1 MANITLD
8 ARQQQKHDTSTNF
21 NNANKLY
28 LEGEFLVETD
38 TGKVKIGDGTLGYKS
53 LPYTIGTR
61 VPEGAKFTD
70 TTYTA
75 GTGLSLNGTSFS
87 ISNSG
92 VTAGSYGPSQDSS
105 VGFGDS
111 IDVPYIS
118 VNSRGQ
124 ITSAD
129 SRSITLPAEPTPAS
143 IGAANKIHTH
153 PTRDVFKNATDNW
166 AGSVSAIDV
175 PKINSIRSPK
185 SAFLPANCITVE
197 YSSNGGSTWS
207 DYGLTDVQKQDLF
220 ALSTSSNIKLSK
232 SSPVST
238 NDCVRITIE
247 PLDRYVSFDQLYVW
261 FSTGSHTCAL
271 DLERSTIGA
280 KDTFSFI
287 RKDVP
292 LGGWSGPNV
301 INFPYGTFGG
311 GTSQTNNA
319 YKYRITFKTIKLG
332 SSTQSPTISD
342 IRFYGENAWIIPNDM
357 VKNDYPFSWDRDMNV
372 NFPKQL
378 KEQGK
383 RVYSENNK
391 PTPDAIGAEPAF
403 TKNTAF
409 NKNFGTT
416 AGTVCQGNDSRL
428 SNARPASDVSAWAKE
443 PNKPTY
449 TPTEVGVIGTAPT
462 SGQVA
467 VFDGTTGK
475 IKSTGFT
482 IASSVPSGAKFTDT
496 TYSAATSTVLGLVK
510 VGYTE
515 SGKNYPVELDADD
528 KMFVN
533 VPWTDTTYSVA
544 TVSEDGLMPKIPSSS
559 AQYLNGMGQWSTP
572 PDTKYTNFVGSGS
585 EAKSG
590 LVPSPGT
597 TAGTTKYLREDGTW
611 SVPPDTTYI
620 AGRAIEISQGA
631 ISVTSSGV
639 SSGAYGLTDSTSVNI
654 GTSFTVPGFVVD
666 QCGRLTQAY
675 SRTVTVNA
683 PNMTGA
689 TTSAAGTAGLVPT
702 PTAGKPTR
710 YLCST
715 GEWSIPTGTIY
726 NGSTTI
732 SVKPSTTDGEYN
744 IYLAALFPGTT
755 SQSVGPSASG
765 TINFGS
771 AFNVPYITI
780 DQYGRI
786 TALANRSMILSGA
799 LASSSAP
806 GLCPKLDSGHPSYYL
821 NANGTWSLPRGRVY
835 GVKGEA
841 ETDYREGQVNITA
854 ANVGAL
860 ALTGGTVSGST
871 TFSNNVT
878 INGELNYDG
887 GFY

>member
-1 MANITLD
+1 MANTTLN

-129 SRSITLPAEPTPAS
+129 SRSITLPSEPTP
-143 IGAANKIHTH
+143 
-153 PTRDVFKNATDNW
+153 
-166 AGSVSAIDV
+166 
-175 PKINSIRSPK
+175 
-185 SAFLPANCITVE
+185 
-197 YSSNGGSTWS
+197 
-207 DYGLTDVQKQDLF
+207 
-220 ALSTSSNIKLSK
+220 TS
-232 SSPVST
+232 
-238 NDCVRITIE
+238 
-247 PLDRYVSFDQLYVW
+247 
-261 FSTGSHTCAL
+261 
-271 DLERSTIGA
+271 
-280 KDTFSFI
+280 
-287 RKDVP
+287 
-292 LGGWSGPNV
+292 
-301 INFPYGTFGG
+301 
-311 GTSQTNNA
+311 
-319 YKYRITFKTIKLG
+319 
-332 SSTQSPTISD
+332 
-342 IRFYGENAWIIPNDM
+342 
-357 VKNDYPFSWDRDMNV
+357 
-372 NFPKQL
+372 
-378 KEQGK
+378 
-383 RVYSENNK
+383 
-391 PTPDAIGAEPAF
+391 IGAEPAF
-403 TKNTAF
+403 AKNTAF
-409 NKNFGTT
+409 NKNFGSA

-467 VFDGTTGK
+467 VFNGTTGK

-496 TYSAATSTVLGLVK
+496 TYSAATSTALGLVK

-515 SGKNYPVELDADD
+515 SGRNYPVELDADD

-533 VPWTDTTYSVA
+533 VPWTDTNTTYSQATSSTLGLIKIGYTESGKNYPIELNTSGQAYVNVPWEDTTYSVFTGA
-544 TVSEDGLMPKIPSSS
+544 TTTAAG
-559 AQYLNGMGQWSTP
+559 T
-572 PDTKYTNFVGSGS
+572 
-585 EAKSG
+585 SG
-590 LVPSPGT
+590 LVPAP
-597 TAGTTKYLREDGTW
+597 
-611 SVPPDTTYI
+611 
-620 AGRAIEISQGA
+620 
-631 ISVTSSGV
+631 TSGQS
-639 SSGAYGLTDSTSVNI
+639 
-654 GTSFTVPGFVVD
+654 
-666 QCGRLTQAY
+666 
-675 SRTVTVNA
+675 
-683 PNMTGA
+683 
-689 TTSAAGTAGLVPT
+689 
-702 PTAGKPTR
+702 TR

-726 NGSTTI
+726 NGSTAI

-744 IYLAALFPGTT
+744 IYLVALFPGTT

-771 AFNVPYITI
+771 AFNVPHITI

-799 LASSSAP
+799 LVSSSAP

-821 NANGTWSLPRGRVY
+821 NANGTWSAPRGRVY
-835 GVKGEA
+835 GVKGNA
-841 ETDYREGQVNITA
+841 ETAYREGQVNITA

-860 ALTGGTVSGST
+860 PITGGTVSGAT
-871 TFSNNVT
+871 TFSDTVT
-878 INGELNYDG
+878 LSTAGSITYDDGFYDG
-887 GFY
+887 

>member
-129 SRSITLPAEPTPAS
+129 SRSITLPSEPTP
-143 IGAANKIHTH
+143 
-153 PTRDVFKNATDNW
+153 
-166 AGSVSAIDV
+166 
-175 PKINSIRSPK
+175 
-185 SAFLPANCITVE
+185 
-197 YSSNGGSTWS
+197 
-207 DYGLTDVQKQDLF
+207 
-220 ALSTSSNIKLSK
+220 TS
-232 SSPVST
+232 
-238 NDCVRITIE
+238 
-247 PLDRYVSFDQLYVW
+247 
-261 FSTGSHTCAL
+261 
-271 DLERSTIGA
+271 
-280 KDTFSFI
+280 
-287 RKDVP
+287 
-292 LGGWSGPNV
+292 
-301 INFPYGTFGG
+301 
-311 GTSQTNNA
+311 
-319 YKYRITFKTIKLG
+319 
-332 SSTQSPTISD
+332 
-342 IRFYGENAWIIPNDM
+342 
-357 VKNDYPFSWDRDMNV
+357 
-372 NFPKQL
+372 
-378 KEQGK
+378 
-383 RVYSENNK
+383 
-391 PTPDAIGAEPAF
+391 IGAEPAF
-403 TKNTAF
+403 AKNTAF
-409 NKNFGTT
+409 NKNFGSA

-533 VPWTDTTYSVA
+533 VPWTDTDTTYSQATSSTLGLIKIGYTESGKNYPVELNTSGQAFVNVPWTDTTYSV
-544 TVSEDGLMPKIPSSS
+544 
-559 AQYLNGMGQWSTP
+559 
-572 PDTKYTNFVGSGS
+572 F
-585 EAKSG
+585 
-590 LVPSPGT
+590 
-597 TAGTTKYLREDGTW
+597 
-611 SVPPDTTYI
+611 
-620 AGRAIEISQGA
+620 
-631 ISVTSSGV
+631 
-639 SSGAYGLTDSTSVNI
+639 
-654 GTSFTVPGFVVD
+654 
-666 QCGRLTQAY
+666 
-675 SRTVTVNA
+675 
-683 PNMTGA
+683 TGA
-689 TTSAAGTAGLVPT
+689 TTTAAGTTGLVPA
-702 PTAGKPTR
+702 PTTGQSTR
-710 YLCST
+710 YLCSN
-715 GEWSIPTGTIY
+715 GEWSVPQGSIY
-726 NGSTTI
+726 NGSTAI

-744 IYLAALFPGTT
+744 IYLVALFPGTT

-821 NANGTWSLPRGRVY
+821 NANGTWSAPRGKVY
-835 GVKGEA
+835 GVKGNA
-841 ETDYREGQVNITA
+841 ETAYREGQVNITA

-860 ALTGGTVSGST
+860 PITGGTVSGAT
-871 TFSNNVT
+871 TFSDTVT
-878 INGELNYDG
+878 LSTAGSITYDDGFYDG
-887 GFY
+887 

>member
-75 GTGLSLNGTSFS
+75 GAGLSLNGTSFS

-129 SRSITLPAEPTPAS
+129 SRSITLPS
-143 IGAANKIHTH
+143 
-153 PTRDVFKNATDNW
+153 
-166 AGSVSAIDV
+166 
-175 PKINSIRSPK
+175 
-185 SAFLPANCITVE
+185 
-197 YSSNGGSTWS
+197 
-207 DYGLTDVQKQDLF
+207 
-220 ALSTSSNIKLSK
+220 
-232 SSPVST
+232 
-238 NDCVRITIE
+238 
-247 PLDRYVSFDQLYVW
+247 
-261 FSTGSHTCAL
+261 
-271 DLERSTIGA
+271 
-280 KDTFSFI
+280 
-287 RKDVP
+287 
-292 LGGWSGPNV
+292 
-301 INFPYGTFGG
+301 
-311 GTSQTNNA
+311 
-319 YKYRITFKTIKLG
+319 
-332 SSTQSPTISD
+332 
-342 IRFYGENAWIIPNDM
+342 
-357 VKNDYPFSWDRDMNV
+357 
-372 NFPKQL
+372 
-378 KEQGK
+378 
-383 RVYSENNK
+383 K
-391 PTPDAIGAEPAF
+391 PTPTSIGAEPAF
-403 TKNTAF
+403 AKNTAF
-409 NKNFGTT
+409 NKNFGSA

-428 SNARPASDVSAWAKE
+428 SNARPASDVSAWAKK

-515 SGKNYPVELDADD
+515 SGRNYPVELDADD

-533 VPWTDTTYSVA
+533 VPWTDTNTTYSQATSSTLGLIKIGYTESGKNYPIELNTSGQAYVNVPWKDTTYSVFTGA
-544 TVSEDGLMPKIPSSS
+544 TTTAAG
-559 AQYLNGMGQWSTP
+559 T
-572 PDTKYTNFVGSGS
+572 
-585 EAKSG
+585 SG
-590 LVPSPGT
+590 LVPAP
-597 TAGTTKYLREDGTW
+597 
-611 SVPPDTTYI
+611 
-620 AGRAIEISQGA
+620 
-631 ISVTSSGV
+631 TSGQS
-639 SSGAYGLTDSTSVNI
+639 
-654 GTSFTVPGFVVD
+654 
-666 QCGRLTQAY
+666 
-675 SRTVTVNA
+675 
-683 PNMTGA
+683 
-689 TTSAAGTAGLVPT
+689 
-702 PTAGKPTR
+702 TR
-710 YLCST
+710 YLCSD
-715 GEWSIPTGTIY
+715 GEWSIPTGSIY
-726 NGSTTI
+726 KGSTAI

-744 IYLAALFPGTT
+744 IYLVALFPGTT

-821 NANGTWSLPRGRVY
+821 NANGTWSAPRGRVY
-835 GVKGEA
+835 GVKGNA
-841 ETDYREGQVNITA
+841 ETAYREGQVNITA

-860 ALTGGTVSGST
+860 PITGGTVSGAT
-871 TFSNNVT
+871 TFSDTVT
-878 INGELNYDG
+878 LSTAGSITYDDGFYDG
-887 GFY
+887 

>member
-1 MANITLD
+1 MANITLN

-129 SRSITLPAEPTPAS
+129 SRSITLPSEPTP
-143 IGAANKIHTH
+143 
-153 PTRDVFKNATDNW
+153 
-166 AGSVSAIDV
+166 
-175 PKINSIRSPK
+175 
-185 SAFLPANCITVE
+185 
-197 YSSNGGSTWS
+197 
-207 DYGLTDVQKQDLF
+207 
-220 ALSTSSNIKLSK
+220 TS
-232 SSPVST
+232 
-238 NDCVRITIE
+238 
-247 PLDRYVSFDQLYVW
+247 
-261 FSTGSHTCAL
+261 
-271 DLERSTIGA
+271 
-280 KDTFSFI
+280 
-287 RKDVP
+287 
-292 LGGWSGPNV
+292 
-301 INFPYGTFGG
+301 
-311 GTSQTNNA
+311 
-319 YKYRITFKTIKLG
+319 
-332 SSTQSPTISD
+332 
-342 IRFYGENAWIIPNDM
+342 
-357 VKNDYPFSWDRDMNV
+357 
-372 NFPKQL
+372 
-378 KEQGK
+378 
-383 RVYSENNK
+383 
-391 PTPDAIGAEPAF
+391 IGAEPAF
-403 TKNTAF
+403 AKNTAF
-409 NKNFGTT
+409 NKNFGSA

-496 TYSAATSTVLGLVK
+496 TYSAATSTALGLVK

-515 SGKNYPVELDADD
+515 SGRNYPVELDADD

-533 VPWTDTTYSVA
+533 VPWTDTNTIYSQATSSTLGLIKIGYTESGKNYPIELNTSGQAFVNVPWTDTTYSVA
-544 TVSEDGLMPKIPSSS
+544 TTSANGLMSSDDKTKLDGIADNANNYSLPVATSSVRGGIKIGYTESGKNYPVELSNEQAYVNVPWEDTTYSVFT
-559 AQYLNGMGQWSTP
+559 GST
-572 PDTKYTNFVGSGS
+572 TTAAGT
-585 EAKSG
+585 SG
-590 LVPSPGT
+590 LVPAP
-597 TAGTTKYLREDGTW
+597 
-611 SVPPDTTYI
+611 
-620 AGRAIEISQGA
+620 
-631 ISVTSSGV
+631 TSGQS
-639 SSGAYGLTDSTSVNI
+639 
-654 GTSFTVPGFVVD
+654 
-666 QCGRLTQAY
+666 
-675 SRTVTVNA
+675 
-683 PNMTGA
+683 
-689 TTSAAGTAGLVPT
+689 
-702 PTAGKPTR
+702 TR
-710 YLCST
+710 YLCSD
-715 GEWSIPTGTIY
+715 GEWSIPTGSIY
-726 NGSTTI
+726 KGSTAI
-732 SVKPSTTDGEYN
+732 SVKPSTFDGEYN
-744 IYLAALFPGTT
+744 IYLVALFPGTT
-755 SQSVGPSASG
+755 SQSVGPSASA
-765 TINFGS
+765 TINFGTS
-771 AFNVPYITI
+771 FNVPYITI

-786 TALANRSMILSGA
+786 TALANRSILLSGA

-806 GLCPKLDSGHPSYYL
+806 GLCPKLDSSHPSYYL
-821 NANGTWSLPRGRVY
+821 NANGNWSLPRGRVY

-854 ANVGAL
+854 ANIGAL
-860 ALTGGTVSGST
+860 SLSSGGTVAGAT
-871 TFSNNVT
+871 TFSSDVT
-878 INGELNYDG
+878 ISGELNYDG

>member
-92 VTAGSYGPSQDSS
+92 VTTGSYGPSQDSS

-129 SRSITLPAEPTPAS
+129 SRSITLPSEPTP
-143 IGAANKIHTH
+143 
-153 PTRDVFKNATDNW
+153 
-166 AGSVSAIDV
+166 
-175 PKINSIRSPK
+175 
-185 SAFLPANCITVE
+185 
-197 YSSNGGSTWS
+197 
-207 DYGLTDVQKQDLF
+207 
-220 ALSTSSNIKLSK
+220 TS
-232 SSPVST
+232 
-238 NDCVRITIE
+238 
-247 PLDRYVSFDQLYVW
+247 
-261 FSTGSHTCAL
+261 
-271 DLERSTIGA
+271 
-280 KDTFSFI
+280 
-287 RKDVP
+287 
-292 LGGWSGPNV
+292 
-301 INFPYGTFGG
+301 
-311 GTSQTNNA
+311 
-319 YKYRITFKTIKLG
+319 
-332 SSTQSPTISD
+332 
-342 IRFYGENAWIIPNDM
+342 
-357 VKNDYPFSWDRDMNV
+357 
-372 NFPKQL
+372 
-378 KEQGK
+378 
-383 RVYSENNK
+383 
-391 PTPDAIGAEPAF
+391 IGAEPAF
-403 TKNTAF
+403 AKNTAF
-409 NKNFGTT
+409 NKNFGSA

-428 SNARPASDVSAWAKE
+428 SNARPASDVSAWAKK

-496 TYSAATSTVLGLVK
+496 TYSAATSTALGLVK

-515 SGKNYPVELDADD
+515 SGRNYPVELDADD

-533 VPWTDTTYSVA
+533 VPWTDTNTTYSQA
-544 TVSEDGLMPKIPSSS
+544 TSSTLGLIKIGYTESGKNYPIELNTSGQAYVNVPWEDTTYS
-559 AQYLNGMGQWSTP
+559 AFTGATTTAAGT
-572 PDTKYTNFVGSGS
+572 
-585 EAKSG
+585 SG
-590 LVPSPGT
+590 LVPAP
-597 TAGTTKYLREDGTW
+597 
-611 SVPPDTTYI
+611 
-620 AGRAIEISQGA
+620 
-631 ISVTSSGV
+631 TSGQS
-639 SSGAYGLTDSTSVNI
+639 
-654 GTSFTVPGFVVD
+654 
-666 QCGRLTQAY
+666 
-675 SRTVTVNA
+675 
-683 PNMTGA
+683 
-689 TTSAAGTAGLVPT
+689 
-702 PTAGKPTR
+702 TR

-744 IYLAALFPGTT
+744 IYLVALFPGTT

-799 LASSSAP
+799 LASNSAP
-806 GLCPKLDSGHPSYYL
+806 GLCPKLDSSHPSYYL
-821 NANGTWSLPRGRVY
+821 NANGTWSAPRGKVY
-835 GVKGEA
+835 GVKGNA
-841 ETDYREGQVNITA
+841 ETAYREGQVNITA

-860 ALTGGTVSGST
+860 PITGGTVSGAT
-871 TFSNNVT
+871 TFSDTVT
-878 INGELNYDG
+878 LSTAGSITYDDGFYDG
-887 GFY
+887 

>member
-129 SRSITLPAEPTPAS
+129 SRSITLPSEPTP
-143 IGAANKIHTH
+143 
-153 PTRDVFKNATDNW
+153 
-166 AGSVSAIDV
+166 
-175 PKINSIRSPK
+175 
-185 SAFLPANCITVE
+185 
-197 YSSNGGSTWS
+197 
-207 DYGLTDVQKQDLF
+207 
-220 ALSTSSNIKLSK
+220 TS
-232 SSPVST
+232 
-238 NDCVRITIE
+238 
-247 PLDRYVSFDQLYVW
+247 
-261 FSTGSHTCAL
+261 
-271 DLERSTIGA
+271 
-280 KDTFSFI
+280 
-287 RKDVP
+287 
-292 LGGWSGPNV
+292 
-301 INFPYGTFGG
+301 
-311 GTSQTNNA
+311 
-319 YKYRITFKTIKLG
+319 
-332 SSTQSPTISD
+332 
-342 IRFYGENAWIIPNDM
+342 
-357 VKNDYPFSWDRDMNV
+357 
-372 NFPKQL
+372 
-378 KEQGK
+378 
-383 RVYSENNK
+383 
-391 PTPDAIGAEPAF
+391 IGAEPAF
-403 TKNTAF
+403 AKNTAF
-409 NKNFGTT
+409 NKNFGSA

-428 SNARPASDVSAWAKE
+428 SNARPASDVSAWAKK

-515 SGKNYPVELDADD
+515 SGRNYPVELDADD

-533 VPWTDTTYSVA
+533 VPWTDTNTTYSQATSSTLGLIKIGYTESGKNYPIELNTSGQAYVNVPWEDTTYSVFTGA
-544 TVSEDGLMPKIPSSS
+544 TTTAAG
-559 AQYLNGMGQWSTP
+559 T
-572 PDTKYTNFVGSGS
+572 
-585 EAKSG
+585 SG
-590 LVPSPGT
+590 LVPAP
-597 TAGTTKYLREDGTW
+597 
-611 SVPPDTTYI
+611 
-620 AGRAIEISQGA
+620 
-631 ISVTSSGV
+631 TSGQS
-639 SSGAYGLTDSTSVNI
+639 
-654 GTSFTVPGFVVD
+654 
-666 QCGRLTQAY
+666 
-675 SRTVTVNA
+675 
-683 PNMTGA
+683 
-689 TTSAAGTAGLVPT
+689 
-702 PTAGKPTR
+702 TR

-726 NGSTTI
+726 NGSTAI

-744 IYLAALFPGTT
+744 IYLVALFPGTT

-821 NANGTWSLPRGRVY
+821 NANGTWGAPRGRVY
-835 GVKGEA
+835 GVKGNA
-841 ETDYREGQVNITA
+841 ETAYREGQVNITA

-860 ALTGGTVSGST
+860 PITGGTVSGAT
-871 TFSNNVT
+871 TFSDTVT
-878 INGELNYDG
+878 LSTAGSITYDDGFYDG
-887 GFY
+887 

>member
-1 MANITLD
+1 MADITLN

-38 TGKVKIGDGTLGYKS
+38 TGKVKIGDGTLSYKS

-118 VNSRGQ
+118 VNSSGQ

-129 SRSITLPAEPTPAS
+129 SRSITLPSEPTP
-143 IGAANKIHTH
+143 
-153 PTRDVFKNATDNW
+153 
-166 AGSVSAIDV
+166 
-175 PKINSIRSPK
+175 
-185 SAFLPANCITVE
+185 
-197 YSSNGGSTWS
+197 
-207 DYGLTDVQKQDLF
+207 
-220 ALSTSSNIKLSK
+220 TS
-232 SSPVST
+232 
-238 NDCVRITIE
+238 
-247 PLDRYVSFDQLYVW
+247 
-261 FSTGSHTCAL
+261 
-271 DLERSTIGA
+271 
-280 KDTFSFI
+280 
-287 RKDVP
+287 
-292 LGGWSGPNV
+292 
-301 INFPYGTFGG
+301 
-311 GTSQTNNA
+311 
-319 YKYRITFKTIKLG
+319 
-332 SSTQSPTISD
+332 
-342 IRFYGENAWIIPNDM
+342 
-357 VKNDYPFSWDRDMNV
+357 
-372 NFPKQL
+372 
-378 KEQGK
+378 
-383 RVYSENNK
+383 
-391 PTPDAIGAEPAF
+391 IGAEPAF
-403 TKNTAF
+403 AKNTAF
-409 NKNFGTT
+409 NKNFGSA

-496 TYSAATSTVLGLVK
+496 TYSAATSTALGLVK

-515 SGKNYPVELDADD
+515 SGRNYPVELDADD

-533 VPWTDTTYSVA
+533 VPWTDTNTTYSQATSSTLGLIKIGYTESGKNYPIELNTSGQAYVNVPWEDTTYSVFTGA
-544 TVSEDGLMPKIPSSS
+544 TTTAAG
-559 AQYLNGMGQWSTP
+559 T
-572 PDTKYTNFVGSGS
+572 
-585 EAKSG
+585 SG
-590 LVPSPGT
+590 LVPAP
-597 TAGTTKYLREDGTW
+597 
-611 SVPPDTTYI
+611 
-620 AGRAIEISQGA
+620 
-631 ISVTSSGV
+631 TSGQS
-639 SSGAYGLTDSTSVNI
+639 
-654 GTSFTVPGFVVD
+654 
-666 QCGRLTQAY
+666 
-675 SRTVTVNA
+675 
-683 PNMTGA
+683 
-689 TTSAAGTAGLVPT
+689 
-702 PTAGKPTR
+702 TR
-710 YLCST
+710 YLCSD
-715 GEWSIPTGTIY
+715 GEWSIPTGSIY
-726 NGSTTI
+726 KGSTAI

-744 IYLAALFPGTT
+744 IYLVALFPGTT

-821 NANGTWSLPRGRVY
+821 NANGTWSAPRGRVY
-835 GVKGEA
+835 GVKGNA
-841 ETDYREGQVNITA
+841 ETAYREGQVNITA

-860 ALTGGTVSGST
+860 PITGGTVSGAT
-871 TFSNNVT
+871 TFSDTVT
-878 INGELNYDG
+878 LSTAGSITYDDGFYDG
-887 GFY
+887 

>member
-129 SRSITLPAEPTPAS
+129 SRSITLPSEPTP
-143 IGAANKIHTH
+143 
-153 PTRDVFKNATDNW
+153 
-166 AGSVSAIDV
+166 
-175 PKINSIRSPK
+175 
-185 SAFLPANCITVE
+185 
-197 YSSNGGSTWS
+197 
-207 DYGLTDVQKQDLF
+207 
-220 ALSTSSNIKLSK
+220 TS
-232 SSPVST
+232 
-238 NDCVRITIE
+238 
-247 PLDRYVSFDQLYVW
+247 
-261 FSTGSHTCAL
+261 
-271 DLERSTIGA
+271 
-280 KDTFSFI
+280 
-287 RKDVP
+287 
-292 LGGWSGPNV
+292 
-301 INFPYGTFGG
+301 
-311 GTSQTNNA
+311 
-319 YKYRITFKTIKLG
+319 
-332 SSTQSPTISD
+332 
-342 IRFYGENAWIIPNDM
+342 
-357 VKNDYPFSWDRDMNV
+357 
-372 NFPKQL
+372 
-378 KEQGK
+378 
-383 RVYSENNK
+383 
-391 PTPDAIGAEPAF
+391 IGAEPAF
-403 TKNTAF
+403 AKNTAF
-409 NKNFGTT
+409 NKNFGSA

-496 TYSAATSTVLGLVK
+496 TYSAATSTALGLVK
-510 VGYTE
+510 VGYTQ
-515 SGKNYPVELDADD
+515 SGRNYPVELDADD

-533 VPWTDTTYSVA
+533 VPWTDTNTTYSQATSSTLGLIKIGYTESGKNYPIELNTSGQAYVNVPWEDTTYSVFTGA
-544 TVSEDGLMPKIPSSS
+544 TTTAAG
-559 AQYLNGMGQWSTP
+559 T
-572 PDTKYTNFVGSGS
+572 
-585 EAKSG
+585 SG
-590 LVPSPGT
+590 LVPAP
-597 TAGTTKYLREDGTW
+597 
-611 SVPPDTTYI
+611 
-620 AGRAIEISQGA
+620 
-631 ISVTSSGV
+631 TSGQS
-639 SSGAYGLTDSTSVNI
+639 
-654 GTSFTVPGFVVD
+654 
-666 QCGRLTQAY
+666 
-675 SRTVTVNA
+675 
-683 PNMTGA
+683 
-689 TTSAAGTAGLVPT
+689 
-702 PTAGKPTR
+702 TR

-726 NGSTTI
+726 NGSTAI

-744 IYLAALFPGTT
+744 IYLVALFPGTT

-821 NANGTWSLPRGRVY
+821 NANGTWSAPRGRVY
-835 GVKGEA
+835 GVKGNA
-841 ETDYREGQVNITA
+841 ETAYREGQVNLTA
-854 ANVGAL
+854 ANIGAL
-860 ALTGGTVSGST
+860 PITGGTVSGAT
-871 TFSNNVT
+871 TFSDTVT
-878 INGELNYDG
+878 LSTAGSIIYDDGFYDG
-887 GFY
+887 

>member
-75 GTGLSLNGTSFS
+75 GAGLSLNDTSFS

-129 SRSITLPAEPTPAS
+129 SRSITLPSEPTP
-143 IGAANKIHTH
+143 
-153 PTRDVFKNATDNW
+153 
-166 AGSVSAIDV
+166 
-175 PKINSIRSPK
+175 
-185 SAFLPANCITVE
+185 
-197 YSSNGGSTWS
+197 
-207 DYGLTDVQKQDLF
+207 
-220 ALSTSSNIKLSK
+220 
-232 SSPVST
+232 
-238 NDCVRITIE
+238 
-247 PLDRYVSFDQLYVW
+247 
-261 FSTGSHTCAL
+261 
-271 DLERSTIGA
+271 
-280 KDTFSFI
+280 
-287 RKDVP
+287 
-292 LGGWSGPNV
+292 
-301 INFPYGTFGG
+301 
-311 GTSQTNNA
+311 
-319 YKYRITFKTIKLG
+319 
-332 SSTQSPTISD
+332 IS
-342 IRFYGENAWIIPNDM
+342 
-357 VKNDYPFSWDRDMNV
+357 
-372 NFPKQL
+372 
-378 KEQGK
+378 
-383 RVYSENNK
+383 
-391 PTPDAIGAEPAF
+391 IGAEPAF
-403 TKNTAF
+403 AKNTAF
-409 NKNFGTT
+409 NKNFGSA

-428 SNARPASDVSAWAKE
+428 SNARPASDVSAWAKK

-533 VPWTDTTYSVA
+533 VPWTDTDTTYSQATSSTLGLIKIGYTESGKNYPIELNTSGQAYVNVPWEDTTYSVFTGA
-544 TVSEDGLMPKIPSSS
+544 TTTAAG
-559 AQYLNGMGQWSTP
+559 T
-572 PDTKYTNFVGSGS
+572 
-585 EAKSG
+585 SG
-590 LVPSPGT
+590 LVPAP
-597 TAGTTKYLREDGTW
+597 
-611 SVPPDTTYI
+611 
-620 AGRAIEISQGA
+620 
-631 ISVTSSGV
+631 TSGQS
-639 SSGAYGLTDSTSVNI
+639 
-654 GTSFTVPGFVVD
+654 
-666 QCGRLTQAY
+666 
-675 SRTVTVNA
+675 
-683 PNMTGA
+683 
-689 TTSAAGTAGLVPT
+689 
-702 PTAGKPTR
+702 TR

-726 NGSTTI
+726 NGSTAI

-744 IYLAALFPGTT
+744 IYLVALFPGTT

-821 NANGTWSLPRGRVY
+821 NANGTWSAPRGRVY
-835 GVKGEA
+835 GVKGNA
-841 ETDYREGQVNITA
+841 ETAYREGQVNITA

-860 ALTGGTVSGST
+860 PITGGTVSGAT
-871 TFSNNVT
+871 TFSDTVT
-878 INGELNYDG
+878 LSTAGSITYDDGFYDG
-887 GFY
+887 

>member
-1 MANITLD
+1 MANRNLN
-8 ARQQQKHDTSTNF
+8 ARQQQKHDTSSNF
-21 NNANKLY
+21 NSKNATY
-28 LEGEFLVETD
+28 LEGEILIESD
-38 TGKVKIGDGTLGYKS
+38 TGRVKIADGDTDYKT

-61 VPEGAKFTD
+61 VPTDAKFTD
-70 TTYTA
+70 TTYNKATDSSL
-75 GTGLSLNGTSFS
+75 GLVQVGYSTSGKNYAVTLDDSGNAYVNVPWTDSVANNPAITITQNGTSR
-87 ISNSG
+87 
-92 VTAGSYGPSQDSS
+92 GSFTLNQ
-105 VGFGDS
+105 
-111 IDVPYIS
+111 
-118 VNSRGQ
+118 
-124 ITSAD
+124 TSAE
-129 SRSITLPAEPTPAS
+129 T
-143 IGAANKIHTH
+143 
-153 PTRDVFKNATDNW
+153 
-166 AGSVSAIDV
+166 ID
-175 PKINSIRSPK
+175 
-185 SAFLPANCITVE
+185 L
-197 YSSNGGSTWS
+197 
-207 DYGLTDVQKQDLF
+207 
-220 ALSTSSNIKLSK
+220 
-232 SSPVST
+232 
-238 NDCVRITIE
+238 
-247 PLDRYVSFDQLYVW
+247 
-261 FSTGSHTCAL
+261 
-271 DLERSTIGA
+271 
-280 KDTFSFI
+280 
-287 RKDVP
+287 
-292 LGGWSGPNV
+292 
-301 INFPYGTFGG
+301 
-311 GTSQTNNA
+311 
-319 YKYRITFKTIKLG
+319 
-332 SSTQSPTISD
+332 
-342 IRFYGENAWIIPNDM
+342 
-357 VKNDYPFSWDRDMNV
+357 
-372 NFPKQL
+372 
-378 KEQGK
+378 
-383 RVYSENNK
+383 
-391 PTPDAIGAEPAF
+391 
-403 TKNTAF
+403 
-409 NKNFGTT
+409 
-416 AGTVCQGNDSRL
+416 
-428 SNARPASDVSAWAKE
+428 
-443 PNKPTY
+443 
-449 TPTEVGVIGTAPT
+449 
-462 SGQVA
+462 
-467 VFDGTTGK
+467 
-475 IKSTGFT
+475 
-482 IASSVPSGAKFTDT
+482 TDT
-496 TYSAATSTVLGLVK
+496 TYSVFEAATSSVAGSTGLVPAPAAGKQTSFLRGDGTWVIPSQPTVNNPTITIKQDGATKGTFTLNQSGNATIELTDANTTYAQATSTVLGLVK
-510 VGYTE
+510 IGYAE
-515 SGKNYPVELDADD
+515 NGRNYPIKLDSLG

-544 TVSEDGLMPKIPSSS
+544 TVSKDGLMPKIPSSS

-585 EAKSG
+585 KAKSG

-631 ISVTSSGV
+631 ISVTNSGV

-666 QCGRLTQAY
+666 QYGRLTQAY
-675 SRTVTVNA
+675 NRTVTVNA

-744 IYLAALFPGTT
+744 IYLVALFPGTA

-806 GLCPKLDSGHPSYYL
+806 GLCPKLDSSHPSYYL
-821 NANGTWSLPRGRVY
+821 NANGNWSLPRGRVY

>member
-105 VGFGDS
+105 VRFGDS

-129 SRSITLPAEPTPAS
+129 SRSITLPSEPTP
-143 IGAANKIHTH
+143 
-153 PTRDVFKNATDNW
+153 
-166 AGSVSAIDV
+166 
-175 PKINSIRSPK
+175 
-185 SAFLPANCITVE
+185 
-197 YSSNGGSTWS
+197 
-207 DYGLTDVQKQDLF
+207 
-220 ALSTSSNIKLSK
+220 TS
-232 SSPVST
+232 
-238 NDCVRITIE
+238 
-247 PLDRYVSFDQLYVW
+247 
-261 FSTGSHTCAL
+261 
-271 DLERSTIGA
+271 
-280 KDTFSFI
+280 
-287 RKDVP
+287 
-292 LGGWSGPNV
+292 
-301 INFPYGTFGG
+301 
-311 GTSQTNNA
+311 
-319 YKYRITFKTIKLG
+319 
-332 SSTQSPTISD
+332 
-342 IRFYGENAWIIPNDM
+342 
-357 VKNDYPFSWDRDMNV
+357 
-372 NFPKQL
+372 
-378 KEQGK
+378 
-383 RVYSENNK
+383 
-391 PTPDAIGAEPAF
+391 IGAEPAF
-403 TKNTAF
+403 AKNTAF
-409 NKNFGTT
+409 NKNFGSA

-533 VPWTDTTYSVA
+533 VPWTDTNTTYSQATSSTLGLIKIGYTESGKNYPIELNTSGQAYVNVPWEDTTYSVFTGA
-544 TVSEDGLMPKIPSSS
+544 TTTAAG
-559 AQYLNGMGQWSTP
+559 T
-572 PDTKYTNFVGSGS
+572 
-585 EAKSG
+585 SG
-590 LVPSPGT
+590 LVPAP
-597 TAGTTKYLREDGTW
+597 
-611 SVPPDTTYI
+611 
-620 AGRAIEISQGA
+620 
-631 ISVTSSGV
+631 TSGQS
-639 SSGAYGLTDSTSVNI
+639 
-654 GTSFTVPGFVVD
+654 
-666 QCGRLTQAY
+666 
-675 SRTVTVNA
+675 
-683 PNMTGA
+683 
-689 TTSAAGTAGLVPT
+689 
-702 PTAGKPTR
+702 TR

-726 NGSTTI
+726 NGSTAI

-744 IYLAALFPGTT
+744 IYLVALFPGTT

-821 NANGTWSLPRGRVY
+821 NANGTWSAPRGRVY
-835 GVKGEA
+835 GVKGNA
-841 ETDYREGQVNITA
+841 ETAYREGQVNITA

-860 ALTGGTVSGST
+860 PITGGTVSGAT
-871 TFSNNVT
+871 TFSDTVT
-878 INGELNYDG
+878 LSTAGSITYDDGFYDG
-887 GFY
+887 

>member
-118 VNSRGQ
+118 VNSSGQ

-129 SRSITLPAEPTPAS
+129 SRSITLPSEPTP
-143 IGAANKIHTH
+143 
-153 PTRDVFKNATDNW
+153 
-166 AGSVSAIDV
+166 
-175 PKINSIRSPK
+175 
-185 SAFLPANCITVE
+185 
-197 YSSNGGSTWS
+197 
-207 DYGLTDVQKQDLF
+207 
-220 ALSTSSNIKLSK
+220 TS
-232 SSPVST
+232 
-238 NDCVRITIE
+238 
-247 PLDRYVSFDQLYVW
+247 
-261 FSTGSHTCAL
+261 
-271 DLERSTIGA
+271 
-280 KDTFSFI
+280 
-287 RKDVP
+287 
-292 LGGWSGPNV
+292 
-301 INFPYGTFGG
+301 
-311 GTSQTNNA
+311 
-319 YKYRITFKTIKLG
+319 
-332 SSTQSPTISD
+332 
-342 IRFYGENAWIIPNDM
+342 
-357 VKNDYPFSWDRDMNV
+357 
-372 NFPKQL
+372 
-378 KEQGK
+378 
-383 RVYSENNK
+383 
-391 PTPDAIGAEPAF
+391 IGAEPAF

-409 NKNFGTT
+409 NKNFGTA
-416 AGTVCQGNDSRL
+416 AGTVCQGDDSRL

-496 TYSAATSTVLGLVK
+496 TYSAATSTALGLVR

-533 VPWTDTTYSVA
+533 VPWTDTNTTYSQATSSTLGLIKIGYTESGKNYPIELNTSGQAFVNVPWTDTTYSVA
-544 TVSEDGLMPKIPSSS
+544 TTSANGLMSSDDKTKLDGIADNANNYSLPVATSSVRGGIKIGYTESGKNYPVELSNEQ
-559 AQYLNGMGQWSTP
+559 AYVNVPWE
-572 PDTKYTNFVGSGS
+572 DTTYSVFTGATTTAAGT
-585 EAKSG
+585 SG
-590 LVPSPGT
+590 LVPAP
-597 TAGTTKYLREDGTW
+597 
-611 SVPPDTTYI
+611 
-620 AGRAIEISQGA
+620 
-631 ISVTSSGV
+631 TSGQS
-639 SSGAYGLTDSTSVNI
+639 
-654 GTSFTVPGFVVD
+654 
-666 QCGRLTQAY
+666 
-675 SRTVTVNA
+675 
-683 PNMTGA
+683 
-689 TTSAAGTAGLVPT
+689 
-702 PTAGKPTR
+702 TR
-710 YLCST
+710 YLCSD
-715 GEWSIPTGTIY
+715 GEWSIPTGSIY
-726 NGSTTI
+726 KGSTAI

-744 IYLAALFPGTT
+744 IYLVALFPGTT

-765 TINFGS
+765 TIDFGS

-806 GLCPKLDSGHPSYYL
+806 GLCPKLDSSHPSYYL
-821 NANGTWSLPRGRVY
+821 NANGSWSLPRGRVY

-854 ANVGAL
+854 ANIGAL
-860 ALTGGTVSGST
+860 SLSSGGTVAGAT
-871 TFSNNVT
+871 TFSSDVT
-878 INGELNYDG
+878 ISGELNYDG

>member
-129 SRSITLPAEPTPAS
+129 SRSITLPSEPTP
-143 IGAANKIHTH
+143 
-153 PTRDVFKNATDNW
+153 
-166 AGSVSAIDV
+166 
-175 PKINSIRSPK
+175 
-185 SAFLPANCITVE
+185 
-197 YSSNGGSTWS
+197 
-207 DYGLTDVQKQDLF
+207 
-220 ALSTSSNIKLSK
+220 TS
-232 SSPVST
+232 
-238 NDCVRITIE
+238 
-247 PLDRYVSFDQLYVW
+247 
-261 FSTGSHTCAL
+261 
-271 DLERSTIGA
+271 
-280 KDTFSFI
+280 
-287 RKDVP
+287 
-292 LGGWSGPNV
+292 
-301 INFPYGTFGG
+301 
-311 GTSQTNNA
+311 
-319 YKYRITFKTIKLG
+319 
-332 SSTQSPTISD
+332 
-342 IRFYGENAWIIPNDM
+342 
-357 VKNDYPFSWDRDMNV
+357 
-372 NFPKQL
+372 
-378 KEQGK
+378 
-383 RVYSENNK
+383 
-391 PTPDAIGAEPAF
+391 IGAEPAF
-403 TKNTAF
+403 AKNTAF
-409 NKNFGTT
+409 NKNFGSA

-533 VPWTDTTYSVA
+533 VPWTDTNTTYSQATSSTLGLIKIGYTESGKNYPIELNTSGQAYVNVPWEDTTYSVFTGA
-544 TVSEDGLMPKIPSSS
+544 TTTAAG
-559 AQYLNGMGQWSTP
+559 T
-572 PDTKYTNFVGSGS
+572 
-585 EAKSG
+585 SG
-590 LVPSPGT
+590 LVPAP
-597 TAGTTKYLREDGTW
+597 
-611 SVPPDTTYI
+611 
-620 AGRAIEISQGA
+620 
-631 ISVTSSGV
+631 TSGQS
-639 SSGAYGLTDSTSVNI
+639 
-654 GTSFTVPGFVVD
+654 
-666 QCGRLTQAY
+666 
-675 SRTVTVNA
+675 
-683 PNMTGA
+683 
-689 TTSAAGTAGLVPT
+689 
-702 PTAGKPTR
+702 TR

-726 NGSTTI
+726 NGSTAI

-744 IYLAALFPGTT
+744 IYLVALFPGTT

-821 NANGTWSLPRGRVY
+821 NANGTWSAPRGKVY
-835 GVKGEA
+835 GVKGNA
-841 ETDYREGQVNITA
+841 ETAYREGQVNITA

-860 ALTGGTVSGST
+860 PITGGTVSGAT
-871 TFSNNVT
+871 TFSDTVT
-878 INGELNYDG
+878 LSTAGSITYDDGFYDG
-887 GFY
+887 

>member
-129 SRSITLPAEPTPAS
+129 SRSITLPS
-143 IGAANKIHTH
+143 
-153 PTRDVFKNATDNW
+153 
-166 AGSVSAIDV
+166 
-175 PKINSIRSPK
+175 
-185 SAFLPANCITVE
+185 
-197 YSSNGGSTWS
+197 
-207 DYGLTDVQKQDLF
+207 
-220 ALSTSSNIKLSK
+220 
-232 SSPVST
+232 
-238 NDCVRITIE
+238 
-247 PLDRYVSFDQLYVW
+247 
-261 FSTGSHTCAL
+261 
-271 DLERSTIGA
+271 
-280 KDTFSFI
+280 
-287 RKDVP
+287 
-292 LGGWSGPNV
+292 
-301 INFPYGTFGG
+301 
-311 GTSQTNNA
+311 
-319 YKYRITFKTIKLG
+319 
-332 SSTQSPTISD
+332 
-342 IRFYGENAWIIPNDM
+342 
-357 VKNDYPFSWDRDMNV
+357 
-372 NFPKQL
+372 
-378 KEQGK
+378 
-383 RVYSENNK
+383 K
-391 PTPDAIGAEPAF
+391 PTPTSIGAEPAF
-403 TKNTAF
+403 AKNTAF
-409 NKNFGTT
+409 NKNFGSA

-428 SNARPASDVSAWAKE
+428 SNARPASDVSAWAKA

-496 TYSAATSTVLGLVK
+496 TYSAATSTALGLVK

-515 SGKNYPVELDADD
+515 SGRNYPVELDADD

-533 VPWTDTTYSVA
+533 VPWTDTNTTYSQATSSTLGLIKIGYTESGKNYPIELNTSGQAYVNVPWEDTTYSVFTGA
-544 TVSEDGLMPKIPSSS
+544 TTTAAG
-559 AQYLNGMGQWSTP
+559 T
-572 PDTKYTNFVGSGS
+572 
-585 EAKSG
+585 SG
-590 LVPSPGT
+590 LVPAP
-597 TAGTTKYLREDGTW
+597 
-611 SVPPDTTYI
+611 
-620 AGRAIEISQGA
+620 
-631 ISVTSSGV
+631 TSGQS
-639 SSGAYGLTDSTSVNI
+639 
-654 GTSFTVPGFVVD
+654 
-666 QCGRLTQAY
+666 
-675 SRTVTVNA
+675 
-683 PNMTGA
+683 
-689 TTSAAGTAGLVPT
+689 
-702 PTAGKPTR
+702 TR
-710 YLCST
+710 YLCSD
-715 GEWSIPTGTIY
+715 GEWSIPTGSIY
-726 NGSTTI
+726 KGSTAI

-744 IYLAALFPGTT
+744 IYLVALFPGTT

-821 NANGTWSLPRGRVY
+821 NANGTWSAPRGRVY
-835 GVKGEA
+835 GVKGNA
-841 ETDYREGQVNITA
+841 ETAYREGQVNITA

-860 ALTGGTVSGST
+860 PITGGTVSGAT
-871 TFSNNVT
+871 TFSDTVT
-878 INGELNYDG
+878 LSTAGSITYDDGFYDG
-887 GFY
+887 

>member
-75 GTGLSLNGTSFS
+75 GAGLSLNGTSFS

-129 SRSITLPAEPTPAS
+129 SRSITLPS
-143 IGAANKIHTH
+143 
-153 PTRDVFKNATDNW
+153 
-166 AGSVSAIDV
+166 
-175 PKINSIRSPK
+175 
-185 SAFLPANCITVE
+185 
-197 YSSNGGSTWS
+197 
-207 DYGLTDVQKQDLF
+207 
-220 ALSTSSNIKLSK
+220 
-232 SSPVST
+232 
-238 NDCVRITIE
+238 
-247 PLDRYVSFDQLYVW
+247 
-261 FSTGSHTCAL
+261 
-271 DLERSTIGA
+271 
-280 KDTFSFI
+280 
-287 RKDVP
+287 
-292 LGGWSGPNV
+292 
-301 INFPYGTFGG
+301 
-311 GTSQTNNA
+311 
-319 YKYRITFKTIKLG
+319 
-332 SSTQSPTISD
+332 
-342 IRFYGENAWIIPNDM
+342 
-357 VKNDYPFSWDRDMNV
+357 
-372 NFPKQL
+372 
-378 KEQGK
+378 
-383 RVYSENNK
+383 K
-391 PTPDAIGAEPAF
+391 PTPTSIGAEPAF
-403 TKNTAF
+403 AKNTAF
-409 NKNFGTT
+409 NKNFGSA

-428 SNARPASDVSAWAKE
+428 SNARPASDVSAWAKK

-496 TYSAATSTVLGLVK
+496 TYSAATSTALGLVK

-515 SGKNYPVELDADD
+515 SGRNYPVELDADD

-533 VPWTDTTYSVA
+533 VPWTDTNTTYSQATSSTLGLIKIGYTESGKNYPIELNTSGQAYVNVPWTDTTYSV
-544 TVSEDGLMPKIPSSS
+544 
-559 AQYLNGMGQWSTP
+559 
-572 PDTKYTNFVGSGS
+572 FVKSGTG
-585 EAKSG
+585 AKSG
-590 LVPSPGT
+590 LVPTPPA
-597 TAGTTKYLREDGTW
+597 TAGTTKFLREDAVWATLPTANNPSITISQNGTIKGKFTLNQAD
-611 SVPPDTTYI
+611 SETIALTDTTYS
-620 AGRAIEISQGA
+620 E
-631 ISVTSSGV
+631 
-639 SSGAYGLTDSTSVNI
+639 
-654 GTSFTVPGFVVD
+654 F
-666 QCGRLTQAY
+666 
-675 SRTVTVNA
+675 
-683 PNMTGA
+683 TGA
-689 TTSAAGTAGLVPT
+689 TTTVAGTNGLVPA
-702 PTAGKPTR
+702 PTSGQSTR
-710 YLCST
+710 YLCSDGT
-715 GEWSIPTGTIY
+715 WSIPTGTIY
-726 NGSTTI
+726 KGSTAI

-744 IYLAALFPGTT
+744 IYLVALFPGTT

-799 LASSSAP
+799 LASGSAP
-806 GLCPKLDSGHPSYYL
+806 GLCPKLDSAHPSYYL
-821 NANGTWSLPRGRVY
+821 NANGSWSLPRGRVY

>member
-129 SRSITLPAEPTPAS
+129 SRSITLPSEPTP
-143 IGAANKIHTH
+143 
-153 PTRDVFKNATDNW
+153 
-166 AGSVSAIDV
+166 
-175 PKINSIRSPK
+175 
-185 SAFLPANCITVE
+185 
-197 YSSNGGSTWS
+197 
-207 DYGLTDVQKQDLF
+207 
-220 ALSTSSNIKLSK
+220 TS
-232 SSPVST
+232 
-238 NDCVRITIE
+238 
-247 PLDRYVSFDQLYVW
+247 
-261 FSTGSHTCAL
+261 
-271 DLERSTIGA
+271 
-280 KDTFSFI
+280 
-287 RKDVP
+287 
-292 LGGWSGPNV
+292 
-301 INFPYGTFGG
+301 
-311 GTSQTNNA
+311 
-319 YKYRITFKTIKLG
+319 
-332 SSTQSPTISD
+332 
-342 IRFYGENAWIIPNDM
+342 
-357 VKNDYPFSWDRDMNV
+357 
-372 NFPKQL
+372 
-378 KEQGK
+378 
-383 RVYSENNK
+383 
-391 PTPDAIGAEPAF
+391 IGAEPAF
-403 TKNTAF
+403 AKNTAF
-409 NKNFGTT
+409 NKNFGSA

-533 VPWTDTTYSVA
+533 VPWTDTNTTYSQATSSTLGLIKIGYTESGKNYPIELNTSGQAYVNVPWEDTTYSVFTGA
-544 TVSEDGLMPKIPSSS
+544 TTTAAG
-559 AQYLNGMGQWSTP
+559 T
-572 PDTKYTNFVGSGS
+572 
-585 EAKSG
+585 SG
-590 LVPSPGT
+590 LVPAP
-597 TAGTTKYLREDGTW
+597 
-611 SVPPDTTYI
+611 
-620 AGRAIEISQGA
+620 
-631 ISVTSSGV
+631 TSGQS
-639 SSGAYGLTDSTSVNI
+639 
-654 GTSFTVPGFVVD
+654 
-666 QCGRLTQAY
+666 
-675 SRTVTVNA
+675 
-683 PNMTGA
+683 
-689 TTSAAGTAGLVPT
+689 
-702 PTAGKPTR
+702 TR
-710 YLCST
+710 YLCSD
-715 GEWSIPTGTIY
+715 GEWSIPTGSIY
-726 NGSTTI
+726 KGSTAI

-744 IYLAALFPGTT
+744 IYLVALFPGTT

-806 GLCPKLDSGHPSYYL
+806 GLCPKLDSAHPSYYL
-821 NANGTWSLPRGRVY
+821 NANGSWSLPRGRVY
-835 GVKGEA
+835 GVKGNA
-841 ETDYREGQVNITA
+841 ETAYREGQVNITA

-860 ALTGGTVSGST
+860 PITGGTVSGAT
-871 TFSNNVT
+871 TFSDTVT
-878 INGELNYDG
+878 LSTAGSITYDDGFYDG
-887 GFY
+887 

>member
-1 MANITLD
+1 MANITLN

-129 SRSITLPAEPTPAS
+129 SRSITLPSEPTP
-143 IGAANKIHTH
+143 
-153 PTRDVFKNATDNW
+153 
-166 AGSVSAIDV
+166 
-175 PKINSIRSPK
+175 
-185 SAFLPANCITVE
+185 
-197 YSSNGGSTWS
+197 
-207 DYGLTDVQKQDLF
+207 
-220 ALSTSSNIKLSK
+220 TS
-232 SSPVST
+232 
-238 NDCVRITIE
+238 
-247 PLDRYVSFDQLYVW
+247 
-261 FSTGSHTCAL
+261 
-271 DLERSTIGA
+271 
-280 KDTFSFI
+280 
-287 RKDVP
+287 
-292 LGGWSGPNV
+292 
-301 INFPYGTFGG
+301 
-311 GTSQTNNA
+311 
-319 YKYRITFKTIKLG
+319 
-332 SSTQSPTISD
+332 
-342 IRFYGENAWIIPNDM
+342 
-357 VKNDYPFSWDRDMNV
+357 
-372 NFPKQL
+372 
-378 KEQGK
+378 
-383 RVYSENNK
+383 
-391 PTPDAIGAEPAF
+391 IGAEPAF
-403 TKNTAF
+403 AKNTAF
-409 NKNFGTT
+409 NKNFGSA

-475 IKSTGFT
+475 IKSTGFA

-533 VPWTDTTYSVA
+533 VPWTDTNTTYSQATSSTLGLIKIGYTESGKNYPIELNTSGQAYVNVPWEDTTYSVFTGA
-544 TVSEDGLMPKIPSSS
+544 TTTAAG
-559 AQYLNGMGQWSTP
+559 T
-572 PDTKYTNFVGSGS
+572 
-585 EAKSG
+585 SG
-590 LVPSPGT
+590 LVPAP
-597 TAGTTKYLREDGTW
+597 
-611 SVPPDTTYI
+611 
-620 AGRAIEISQGA
+620 
-631 ISVTSSGV
+631 TSGQS
-639 SSGAYGLTDSTSVNI
+639 
-654 GTSFTVPGFVVD
+654 
-666 QCGRLTQAY
+666 
-675 SRTVTVNA
+675 
-683 PNMTGA
+683 
-689 TTSAAGTAGLVPT
+689 
-702 PTAGKPTR
+702 TR

-726 NGSTTI
+726 NGSTAI

-744 IYLAALFPGTT
+744 IYLVALFPGTT

-821 NANGTWSLPRGRVY
+821 NANGTWSAPRGRVY
-835 GVKGEA
+835 GVKGNA
-841 ETDYREGQVNITA
+841 ETAYREGQVNITA

-860 ALTGGTVSGST
+860 PITGGTVSGAT
-871 TFSNNVT
+871 TFSDTVT
-878 INGELNYDG
+878 LSTAGSITYDDGFYDG
-887 GFY
+887 

>member
-129 SRSITLPAEPTPAS
+129 SRSITLPSEPTP
-143 IGAANKIHTH
+143 
-153 PTRDVFKNATDNW
+153 
-166 AGSVSAIDV
+166 
-175 PKINSIRSPK
+175 
-185 SAFLPANCITVE
+185 
-197 YSSNGGSTWS
+197 
-207 DYGLTDVQKQDLF
+207 
-220 ALSTSSNIKLSK
+220 TS
-232 SSPVST
+232 
-238 NDCVRITIE
+238 
-247 PLDRYVSFDQLYVW
+247 
-261 FSTGSHTCAL
+261 
-271 DLERSTIGA
+271 
-280 KDTFSFI
+280 
-287 RKDVP
+287 
-292 LGGWSGPNV
+292 
-301 INFPYGTFGG
+301 
-311 GTSQTNNA
+311 
-319 YKYRITFKTIKLG
+319 
-332 SSTQSPTISD
+332 
-342 IRFYGENAWIIPNDM
+342 
-357 VKNDYPFSWDRDMNV
+357 
-372 NFPKQL
+372 
-378 KEQGK
+378 
-383 RVYSENNK
+383 
-391 PTPDAIGAEPAF
+391 IGAEPAF
-403 TKNTAF
+403 AKNTAF
-409 NKNFGTT
+409 NKNFGSA

-496 TYSAATSTVLGLVK
+496 TYSAATSTALGLVK

-515 SGKNYPVELDADD
+515 SGRNYPVELDADD

-533 VPWTDTTYSVA
+533 VPWTDTNTTYSQATSSTLGLIKIGYTESGKNYPIELNTSGQAYVNVPWEDTTYSVFTGA
-544 TVSEDGLMPKIPSSS
+544 TTTAAG
-559 AQYLNGMGQWSTP
+559 T
-572 PDTKYTNFVGSGS
+572 
-585 EAKSG
+585 SG
-590 LVPSPGT
+590 LVPAP
-597 TAGTTKYLREDGTW
+597 
-611 SVPPDTTYI
+611 
-620 AGRAIEISQGA
+620 
-631 ISVTSSGV
+631 TSGQS
-639 SSGAYGLTDSTSVNI
+639 
-654 GTSFTVPGFVVD
+654 
-666 QCGRLTQAY
+666 
-675 SRTVTVNA
+675 
-683 PNMTGA
+683 
-689 TTSAAGTAGLVPT
+689 
-702 PTAGKPTR
+702 TR

-726 NGSTTI
+726 NGSTAI

-744 IYLAALFPGTT
+744 IYLVALFPGTT

-821 NANGTWSLPRGRVY
+821 NANGTWSAPRGRVY
-835 GVKGEA
+835 GVKGNA
-841 ETDYREGQVNITA
+841 ETAYREGQVNITA

-860 ALTGGTVSGST
+860 PITGGTVSGAT
-871 TFSNNVT
+871 TFSDTVT
-878 INGELNYDG
+878 LSTAGSITYDDGFYDG
-887 GFY
+887 

>member
-129 SRSITLPAEPTPAS
+129 SRSITLPS
-143 IGAANKIHTH
+143 
-153 PTRDVFKNATDNW
+153 
-166 AGSVSAIDV
+166 
-175 PKINSIRSPK
+175 
-185 SAFLPANCITVE
+185 
-197 YSSNGGSTWS
+197 
-207 DYGLTDVQKQDLF
+207 
-220 ALSTSSNIKLSK
+220 
-232 SSPVST
+232 
-238 NDCVRITIE
+238 
-247 PLDRYVSFDQLYVW
+247 
-261 FSTGSHTCAL
+261 
-271 DLERSTIGA
+271 
-280 KDTFSFI
+280 
-287 RKDVP
+287 
-292 LGGWSGPNV
+292 
-301 INFPYGTFGG
+301 
-311 GTSQTNNA
+311 
-319 YKYRITFKTIKLG
+319 
-332 SSTQSPTISD
+332 
-342 IRFYGENAWIIPNDM
+342 
-357 VKNDYPFSWDRDMNV
+357 
-372 NFPKQL
+372 
-378 KEQGK
+378 
-383 RVYSENNK
+383 K
-391 PTPDAIGAEPAF
+391 PTPTSIGAEPAF
-403 TKNTAF
+403 AKNTAF
-409 NKNFGTT
+409 NKNFGSA

-533 VPWTDTTYSVA
+533 VPWTDTNTTYSQATSSTLGLIKIGYTESGKNYPVELNTSGQAFVNVPWTDTTYPVATTSANGLMSSVDKRKLDGIADNANNYSLPVATSSVRGGIKIGYTESGKNYPIKLSNEQAYVNVPWTDTTYSV
-544 TVSEDGLMPKIPSSS
+544 
-559 AQYLNGMGQWSTP
+559 
-572 PDTKYTNFVGSGS
+572 F
-585 EAKSG
+585 
-590 LVPSPGT
+590 
-597 TAGTTKYLREDGTW
+597 
-611 SVPPDTTYI
+611 
-620 AGRAIEISQGA
+620 
-631 ISVTSSGV
+631 
-639 SSGAYGLTDSTSVNI
+639 
-654 GTSFTVPGFVVD
+654 
-666 QCGRLTQAY
+666 
-675 SRTVTVNA
+675 
-683 PNMTGA
+683 TGA
-689 TTSAAGTAGLVPT
+689 TTTAAGTTGLVPA
-702 PTAGKPTR
+702 PTTGQSTR
-710 YLCST
+710 YLCSN
-715 GEWSIPTGTIY
+715 GEWSVPQGSIY
-726 NGSTTI
+726 NGSTAI
-732 SVKPSTTDGEYN
+732 SVKPSTVDGEYN
-744 IYLAALFPGTT
+744 IYLVALFPGTT

-771 AFNVPYITI
+771 AFNVPHITI

-806 GLCPKLDSGHPSYYL
+806 GLCPKFDSGHPSYYL
-821 NANGTWSLPRGRVY
+821 NANGTWSAPRGRVY
-835 GVKGEA
+835 GVKGNA
-841 ETDYREGQVNITA
+841 ETAYREGQVNITA

>member
-1 MANITLD
+1 MANITLN

-38 TGKVKIGDGTLGYKS
+38 TGKVKIGDGTLSYES

-129 SRSITLPAEPTPAS
+129 SRSITLPSEPTP
-143 IGAANKIHTH
+143 
-153 PTRDVFKNATDNW
+153 
-166 AGSVSAIDV
+166 
-175 PKINSIRSPK
+175 
-185 SAFLPANCITVE
+185 
-197 YSSNGGSTWS
+197 
-207 DYGLTDVQKQDLF
+207 
-220 ALSTSSNIKLSK
+220 TS
-232 SSPVST
+232 
-238 NDCVRITIE
+238 
-247 PLDRYVSFDQLYVW
+247 
-261 FSTGSHTCAL
+261 
-271 DLERSTIGA
+271 
-280 KDTFSFI
+280 
-287 RKDVP
+287 
-292 LGGWSGPNV
+292 
-301 INFPYGTFGG
+301 
-311 GTSQTNNA
+311 
-319 YKYRITFKTIKLG
+319 
-332 SSTQSPTISD
+332 
-342 IRFYGENAWIIPNDM
+342 
-357 VKNDYPFSWDRDMNV
+357 
-372 NFPKQL
+372 
-378 KEQGK
+378 
-383 RVYSENNK
+383 
-391 PTPDAIGAEPAF
+391 IGAEPAF

-409 NKNFGTT
+409 NKNFGTA
-416 AGTVCQGNDSRL
+416 AGTVCQGDDSRL

-449 TPTEVGVIGTAPT
+449 TPTEVGVIGTVPT

-496 TYSAATSTVLGLVK
+496 TYSAATSTALGLVK

-515 SGKNYPVELDADD
+515 SGRNYPVELDADD

-533 VPWTDTTYSVA
+533 VPWTDTNTTYSQATSSTLGLIKIGYTESGKNYPIELNTSGQAFVNVPWTDTTYSVA
-544 TVSEDGLMPKIPSSS
+544 TTSANGLMSSDDKTKLDGIADNANNYSLPVATSSVRGGIKIGYTESGKNYPVELSNEQ
-559 AQYLNGMGQWSTP
+559 AYVNVPWE
-572 PDTKYTNFVGSGS
+572 DTTYSVFTGATTTAAGT
-585 EAKSG
+585 SG
-590 LVPSPGT
+590 LVPAP
-597 TAGTTKYLREDGTW
+597 
-611 SVPPDTTYI
+611 
-620 AGRAIEISQGA
+620 
-631 ISVTSSGV
+631 TSGQS
-639 SSGAYGLTDSTSVNI
+639 
-654 GTSFTVPGFVVD
+654 
-666 QCGRLTQAY
+666 
-675 SRTVTVNA
+675 
-683 PNMTGA
+683 
-689 TTSAAGTAGLVPT
+689 
-702 PTAGKPTR
+702 TR
-710 YLCST
+710 YLCSD
-715 GEWSIPTGTIY
+715 GEWSIPTGSIY

-744 IYLAALFPGTT
+744 IYLVALFPGTI

-765 TINFGS
+765 TIDFGS

-806 GLCPKLDSGHPSYYL
+806 GLCPKLDSSHPSYYL
-821 NANGTWSLPRGRVY
+821 NANGSWSLPRGRVY

-841 ETDYREGQVNITA
+841 ETAYREGQVNLTA
-854 ANVGAL
+854 ANIGAL
-860 ALTGGTVSGST
+860 PITGGTVSGATIFSDT
-871 TFSNNVT
+871 VTFST
-878 INGELNYDG
+878 AGSITYDD

>member
-129 SRSITLPAEPTPAS
+129 SRSITLPSEPTP
-143 IGAANKIHTH
+143 
-153 PTRDVFKNATDNW
+153 
-166 AGSVSAIDV
+166 
-175 PKINSIRSPK
+175 
-185 SAFLPANCITVE
+185 
-197 YSSNGGSTWS
+197 
-207 DYGLTDVQKQDLF
+207 
-220 ALSTSSNIKLSK
+220 TS
-232 SSPVST
+232 
-238 NDCVRITIE
+238 
-247 PLDRYVSFDQLYVW
+247 
-261 FSTGSHTCAL
+261 
-271 DLERSTIGA
+271 
-280 KDTFSFI
+280 
-287 RKDVP
+287 
-292 LGGWSGPNV
+292 
-301 INFPYGTFGG
+301 
-311 GTSQTNNA
+311 
-319 YKYRITFKTIKLG
+319 
-332 SSTQSPTISD
+332 
-342 IRFYGENAWIIPNDM
+342 
-357 VKNDYPFSWDRDMNV
+357 
-372 NFPKQL
+372 
-378 KEQGK
+378 
-383 RVYSENNK
+383 
-391 PTPDAIGAEPAF
+391 IGAEPAF
-403 TKNTAF
+403 AKNTAF
-409 NKNFGTT
+409 NKNFGSA

-496 TYSAATSTVLGLVK
+496 TYSAATSTALGLVK

-515 SGKNYPVELDADD
+515 SGRNYPVELDADD

-533 VPWTDTTYSVA
+533 VPWTDTNTTYSQATSSTLGLIKIGYTESGKNYPIELNTSGQAYVNVPWEDTTYSVFTGA
-544 TVSEDGLMPKIPSSS
+544 TTT
-559 AQYLNGMGQWSTP
+559 A
-572 PDTKYTNFVGSGS
+572 VGT
-585 EAKSG
+585 SG
-590 LVPSPGT
+590 LVPAP
-597 TAGTTKYLREDGTW
+597 
-611 SVPPDTTYI
+611 
-620 AGRAIEISQGA
+620 
-631 ISVTSSGV
+631 TSGQS
-639 SSGAYGLTDSTSVNI
+639 
-654 GTSFTVPGFVVD
+654 
-666 QCGRLTQAY
+666 
-675 SRTVTVNA
+675 
-683 PNMTGA
+683 
-689 TTSAAGTAGLVPT
+689 
-702 PTAGKPTR
+702 TR

-726 NGSTTI
+726 NGSTAI

-744 IYLAALFPGTT
+744 IYLVALFPGTT

-821 NANGTWSLPRGRVY
+821 NANGTWSAPRGRVY
-835 GVKGEA
+835 GVKGNA
-841 ETDYREGQVNITA
+841 ETAYREGQVNLTA
-854 ANVGAL
+854 ANIGAL
-860 ALTGGTVSGST
+860 SLSSGGTVSGLT
-871 TFSNNVT
+871 TFESRVT
-878 INGELNYDG
+878 ITQAGFLTYDD

>member
-129 SRSITLPAEPTPAS
+129 SRSITLPSEPTP
-143 IGAANKIHTH
+143 
-153 PTRDVFKNATDNW
+153 
-166 AGSVSAIDV
+166 
-175 PKINSIRSPK
+175 
-185 SAFLPANCITVE
+185 
-197 YSSNGGSTWS
+197 
-207 DYGLTDVQKQDLF
+207 
-220 ALSTSSNIKLSK
+220 TS
-232 SSPVST
+232 
-238 NDCVRITIE
+238 
-247 PLDRYVSFDQLYVW
+247 
-261 FSTGSHTCAL
+261 
-271 DLERSTIGA
+271 
-280 KDTFSFI
+280 
-287 RKDVP
+287 
-292 LGGWSGPNV
+292 
-301 INFPYGTFGG
+301 
-311 GTSQTNNA
+311 
-319 YKYRITFKTIKLG
+319 
-332 SSTQSPTISD
+332 
-342 IRFYGENAWIIPNDM
+342 
-357 VKNDYPFSWDRDMNV
+357 
-372 NFPKQL
+372 
-378 KEQGK
+378 
-383 RVYSENNK
+383 
-391 PTPDAIGAEPAF
+391 IGAEPAF
-403 TKNTAF
+403 AKNTAF
-409 NKNFGTT
+409 NKNFGSA

-496 TYSAATSTVLGLVK
+496 TYSAATSTALGLVK

-515 SGKNYPVELDADD
+515 SGRNYPVELDADD

-533 VPWTDTTYSVA
+533 VPWTDTNTTYSQATSSTLGLIKIGYTESGKNYPIELNTSGQAFVNVPWTDTTYSVA
-544 TVSEDGLMPKIPSSS
+544 TTSANGLMSSDDKTKLDGIADNANNYSLPVATSSVRGGIKI
-559 AQYLNGMGQWSTP
+559 G
-572 PDTKYTNFVGSGS
+572 YTESGKNYPVELS
-585 EAKSG
+585 NEQAYVN
-590 LVPSPGT
+590 VPW
-597 TAGTTKYLREDGTW
+597 E
-611 SVPPDTTYI
+611 DTTY
-620 AGRAIEISQGA
+620 
-631 ISVTSSGV
+631 SV
-639 SSGAYGLTDSTSVNI
+639 
-654 GTSFTVPGFVVD
+654 F
-666 QCGRLTQAY
+666 
-675 SRTVTVNA
+675 
-683 PNMTGA
+683 TGA
-689 TTSAAGTAGLVPT
+689 TTTAAGTTGLVPA
-702 PTAGKPTR
+702 PTVGQSTR
-710 YLCST
+710 YLCSDGT
-715 GEWSIPTGTIY
+715 WNIPTGTIY

-744 IYLAALFPGTT
+744 IYLVALFPGTT

-806 GLCPKLDSGHPSYYL
+806 GLCPKLDSSHPSYYL
-821 NANGTWSLPRGRVY
+821 NANGTWSAPRGKVY
-835 GVKGEA
+835 GVKGNA
-841 ETDYREGQVNITA
+841 ETAYREGQVNITA

-860 ALTGGTVSGST
+860 PITGGTVSGAT
-871 TFSNNVT
+871 TFSDTVT
-878 INGELNYDG
+878 LSTAGSITYDDGFYDG
-887 GFY
+887 

>member
-129 SRSITLPAEPTPAS
+129 NRSITLPSEPTP
-143 IGAANKIHTH
+143 
-153 PTRDVFKNATDNW
+153 
-166 AGSVSAIDV
+166 
-175 PKINSIRSPK
+175 
-185 SAFLPANCITVE
+185 
-197 YSSNGGSTWS
+197 
-207 DYGLTDVQKQDLF
+207 
-220 ALSTSSNIKLSK
+220 TS
-232 SSPVST
+232 
-238 NDCVRITIE
+238 
-247 PLDRYVSFDQLYVW
+247 
-261 FSTGSHTCAL
+261 
-271 DLERSTIGA
+271 
-280 KDTFSFI
+280 
-287 RKDVP
+287 
-292 LGGWSGPNV
+292 
-301 INFPYGTFGG
+301 
-311 GTSQTNNA
+311 
-319 YKYRITFKTIKLG
+319 
-332 SSTQSPTISD
+332 
-342 IRFYGENAWIIPNDM
+342 
-357 VKNDYPFSWDRDMNV
+357 
-372 NFPKQL
+372 
-378 KEQGK
+378 
-383 RVYSENNK
+383 
-391 PTPDAIGAEPAF
+391 IGAEPAF
-403 TKNTAF
+403 AKNTAF
-409 NKNFGTT
+409 NKNFGSA

-428 SNARPASDVSAWAKE
+428 SNARPASDVSAWAKG

-449 TPTEVGVIGTAPT
+449 TPTEVGVIGTVPT

-496 TYSAATSTVLGLVK
+496 TYSAATSTALGLVK

-515 SGKNYPVELDADD
+515 SGRNYPVELDADD

-533 VPWTDTTYSVA
+533 VPWTDTNTTYSQATSSTLGLIKIGYTESGKNYPIELNTSGQAFVNVPWEDTTYSV
-544 TVSEDGLMPKIPSSS
+544 
-559 AQYLNGMGQWSTP
+559 
-572 PDTKYTNFVGSGS
+572 F
-585 EAKSG
+585 
-590 LVPSPGT
+590 
-597 TAGTTKYLREDGTW
+597 
-611 SVPPDTTYI
+611 
-620 AGRAIEISQGA
+620 
-631 ISVTSSGV
+631 
-639 SSGAYGLTDSTSVNI
+639 
-654 GTSFTVPGFVVD
+654 
-666 QCGRLTQAY
+666 
-675 SRTVTVNA
+675 
-683 PNMTGA
+683 TGA

-715 GEWSIPTGTIY
+715 GEWSIPTGTVY

-744 IYLAALFPGTT
+744 IYLVALFPGTT

-806 GLCPKLDSGHPSYYL
+806 GLCPKLDSSHPSYYL
-821 NANGTWSLPRGRVY
+821 NANGNWSLPRGRVY
-835 GVKGEA
+835 GVKGDA

-854 ANVGAL
+854 ANIGAL
-860 ALTGGTVSGST
+860 SLSSGGTVAGAT
-871 TFSNNVT
+871 TFSSDVT
-878 INGELNYDG
+878 ISGELNYDG

>member
-129 SRSITLPAEPTPAS
+129 SRSITLPSEPTP
-143 IGAANKIHTH
+143 
-153 PTRDVFKNATDNW
+153 
-166 AGSVSAIDV
+166 
-175 PKINSIRSPK
+175 
-185 SAFLPANCITVE
+185 
-197 YSSNGGSTWS
+197 
-207 DYGLTDVQKQDLF
+207 
-220 ALSTSSNIKLSK
+220 
-232 SSPVST
+232 
-238 NDCVRITIE
+238 
-247 PLDRYVSFDQLYVW
+247 
-261 FSTGSHTCAL
+261 
-271 DLERSTIGA
+271 
-280 KDTFSFI
+280 
-287 RKDVP
+287 
-292 LGGWSGPNV
+292 
-301 INFPYGTFGG
+301 
-311 GTSQTNNA
+311 
-319 YKYRITFKTIKLG
+319 
-332 SSTQSPTISD
+332 IS
-342 IRFYGENAWIIPNDM
+342 
-357 VKNDYPFSWDRDMNV
+357 
-372 NFPKQL
+372 
-378 KEQGK
+378 
-383 RVYSENNK
+383 
-391 PTPDAIGAEPAF
+391 IGAEPAF
-403 TKNTAF
+403 AKNTAF
-409 NKNFGTT
+409 NKNFGSA

-428 SNARPASDVSAWAKE
+428 SNARPASDVSAWAKK

-533 VPWTDTTYSVA
+533 VPWTDTNTTYSQATSSTLGLIKIGYTESGKNYPIELNTSGQAYVNVPWEDTTYSVFTGA
-544 TVSEDGLMPKIPSSS
+544 TTTAAG
-559 AQYLNGMGQWSTP
+559 T
-572 PDTKYTNFVGSGS
+572 
-585 EAKSG
+585 SG
-590 LVPSPGT
+590 LVPAP
-597 TAGTTKYLREDGTW
+597 
-611 SVPPDTTYI
+611 
-620 AGRAIEISQGA
+620 
-631 ISVTSSGV
+631 TSGQS
-639 SSGAYGLTDSTSVNI
+639 
-654 GTSFTVPGFVVD
+654 
-666 QCGRLTQAY
+666 
-675 SRTVTVNA
+675 
-683 PNMTGA
+683 
-689 TTSAAGTAGLVPT
+689 
-702 PTAGKPTR
+702 TR
-710 YLCST
+710 YLCSD
-715 GEWSIPTGTIY
+715 GEWSIPTGSVY
-726 NGSTTI
+726 KGSTAI

-744 IYLAALFPGTT
+744 IYLVALFPGTT

-821 NANGTWSLPRGRVY
+821 NANGTWSAPRGRVY
-835 GVKGEA
+835 GVKGSA
-841 ETDYREGQVNITA
+841 ETAYREGQVNITA

-860 ALTGGTVSGST
+860 PITGGTVSGAT
-871 TFSNNVT
+871 TFSDTVT
-878 INGELNYDG
+878 LSTAGSITYDDGFYDG
-887 GFY
+887 

>member
-129 SRSITLPAEPTPAS
+129 SRSITLPS
-143 IGAANKIHTH
+143 
-153 PTRDVFKNATDNW
+153 
-166 AGSVSAIDV
+166 
-175 PKINSIRSPK
+175 
-185 SAFLPANCITVE
+185 
-197 YSSNGGSTWS
+197 
-207 DYGLTDVQKQDLF
+207 
-220 ALSTSSNIKLSK
+220 
-232 SSPVST
+232 
-238 NDCVRITIE
+238 
-247 PLDRYVSFDQLYVW
+247 
-261 FSTGSHTCAL
+261 
-271 DLERSTIGA
+271 
-280 KDTFSFI
+280 
-287 RKDVP
+287 
-292 LGGWSGPNV
+292 
-301 INFPYGTFGG
+301 
-311 GTSQTNNA
+311 
-319 YKYRITFKTIKLG
+319 
-332 SSTQSPTISD
+332 
-342 IRFYGENAWIIPNDM
+342 
-357 VKNDYPFSWDRDMNV
+357 
-372 NFPKQL
+372 
-378 KEQGK
+378 
-383 RVYSENNK
+383 K
-391 PTPDAIGAEPAF
+391 PTPTSIGAEPAF
-403 TKNTAF
+403 AKNTAF
-409 NKNFGTT
+409 NKNFGSA

-515 SGKNYPVELDADD
+515 SDKNYPVELDADD

-533 VPWTDTTYSVA
+533 VPWTDTNTTYSQATSSTLGLIKIGYTESGKNYPIELNTSGQAYVNVPWEDTTYSVFTGA
-544 TVSEDGLMPKIPSSS
+544 TTTAAG
-559 AQYLNGMGQWSTP
+559 T
-572 PDTKYTNFVGSGS
+572 
-585 EAKSG
+585 SG
-590 LVPSPGT
+590 LVPAP
-597 TAGTTKYLREDGTW
+597 
-611 SVPPDTTYI
+611 
-620 AGRAIEISQGA
+620 
-631 ISVTSSGV
+631 TSGQS
-639 SSGAYGLTDSTSVNI
+639 
-654 GTSFTVPGFVVD
+654 
-666 QCGRLTQAY
+666 
-675 SRTVTVNA
+675 
-683 PNMTGA
+683 
-689 TTSAAGTAGLVPT
+689 
-702 PTAGKPTR
+702 TR

-726 NGSTTI
+726 NGSTAI

-744 IYLAALFPGTT
+744 IYLVALFPGTT

-821 NANGTWSLPRGRVY
+821 NANGTWSAPRGRVY
-835 GVKGEA
+835 GVKGNA
-841 ETDYREGQVNITA
+841 ETAYREGQVNITA

-860 ALTGGTVSGST
+860 PITGGTVSGAT
-871 TFSNNVT
+871 TFSDTVT
-878 INGELNYDG
+878 LSTAGSITYDDGFYDG
-887 GFY
+887 

>member
-129 SRSITLPAEPTPAS
+129 SRSITLPSEPTP
-143 IGAANKIHTH
+143 
-153 PTRDVFKNATDNW
+153 
-166 AGSVSAIDV
+166 
-175 PKINSIRSPK
+175 
-185 SAFLPANCITVE
+185 
-197 YSSNGGSTWS
+197 
-207 DYGLTDVQKQDLF
+207 
-220 ALSTSSNIKLSK
+220 TS
-232 SSPVST
+232 
-238 NDCVRITIE
+238 
-247 PLDRYVSFDQLYVW
+247 
-261 FSTGSHTCAL
+261 
-271 DLERSTIGA
+271 
-280 KDTFSFI
+280 
-287 RKDVP
+287 
-292 LGGWSGPNV
+292 
-301 INFPYGTFGG
+301 
-311 GTSQTNNA
+311 
-319 YKYRITFKTIKLG
+319 
-332 SSTQSPTISD
+332 
-342 IRFYGENAWIIPNDM
+342 
-357 VKNDYPFSWDRDMNV
+357 
-372 NFPKQL
+372 
-378 KEQGK
+378 
-383 RVYSENNK
+383 
-391 PTPDAIGAEPAF
+391 IGAEPAF
-403 TKNTAF
+403 AKNTAF
-409 NKNFGTT
+409 NKNFGSA

-496 TYSAATSTVLGLVK
+496 TYSAATSTALGLVK

-515 SGKNYPVELDADD
+515 SGRNYPVELDADD

-533 VPWTDTTYSVA
+533 VPWTDTDTTYSV
-544 TVSEDGLMPKIPSSS
+544 
-559 AQYLNGMGQWSTP
+559 
-572 PDTKYTNFVGSGS
+572 F
-585 EAKSG
+585 
-590 LVPSPGT
+590 
-597 TAGTTKYLREDGTW
+597 
-611 SVPPDTTYI
+611 
-620 AGRAIEISQGA
+620 
-631 ISVTSSGV
+631 
-639 SSGAYGLTDSTSVNI
+639 
-654 GTSFTVPGFVVD
+654 
-666 QCGRLTQAY
+666 
-675 SRTVTVNA
+675 
-683 PNMTGA
+683 TGA
-689 TTSAAGTAGLVPT
+689 TTTASGTTGLVPA
-702 PTAGKPTR
+702 PTTGQSTR
-710 YLCST
+710 YLCSN
-715 GEWSIPTGTIY
+715 GEWSVPQGSIY
-726 NGSTTI
+726 NGSTAI
-732 SVKPSTTDGEYN
+732 SVKPSTVDGEYN
-744 IYLAALFPGTT
+744 IYLVALFPGTT

-821 NANGTWSLPRGRVY
+821 NANGTWSAPRGRVY
-835 GVKGEA
+835 GVKGNA
-841 ETDYREGQVNITA
+841 ETAYREGQVNITA

-860 ALTGGTVSGST
+860 PITGGTVSGAT
-871 TFSNNVT
+871 TFSDTVT
-878 INGELNYDG
+878 LSTAGSITYDDGFYDG
-887 GFY
+887 

>member
-129 SRSITLPAEPTPAS
+129 SRSITLPSEPTPAS
-143 IGAANKIHTH
+143 
-153 PTRDVFKNATDNW
+153 
-166 AGSVSAIDV
+166 
-175 PKINSIRSPK
+175 
-185 SAFLPANCITVE
+185 
-197 YSSNGGSTWS
+197 
-207 DYGLTDVQKQDLF
+207 
-220 ALSTSSNIKLSK
+220 
-232 SSPVST
+232 
-238 NDCVRITIE
+238 
-247 PLDRYVSFDQLYVW
+247 
-261 FSTGSHTCAL
+261 
-271 DLERSTIGA
+271 
-280 KDTFSFI
+280 
-287 RKDVP
+287 
-292 LGGWSGPNV
+292 
-301 INFPYGTFGG
+301 
-311 GTSQTNNA
+311 
-319 YKYRITFKTIKLG
+319 
-332 SSTQSPTISD
+332 
-342 IRFYGENAWIIPNDM
+342 
-357 VKNDYPFSWDRDMNV
+357 
-372 NFPKQL
+372 
-378 KEQGK
+378 
-383 RVYSENNK
+383 
-391 PTPDAIGAEPAF
+391 IGAEPAF

-409 NKNFGTT
+409 NKNFGTS
-416 AGTVCQGNDSRL
+416 AGTVCQGDDSRL

-449 TPTEVGVIGTAPT
+449 TPTEVGVIGTVPT

-496 TYSAATSTVLGLVK
+496 TYSAATSTALGLVK

-515 SGKNYPVELDADD
+515 SGRNYPVELDADD

-533 VPWTDTTYSVA
+533 VPWTDTDTTYSV
-544 TVSEDGLMPKIPSSS
+544 
-559 AQYLNGMGQWSTP
+559 
-572 PDTKYTNFVGSGS
+572 F
-585 EAKSG
+585 
-590 LVPSPGT
+590 
-597 TAGTTKYLREDGTW
+597 
-611 SVPPDTTYI
+611 
-620 AGRAIEISQGA
+620 
-631 ISVTSSGV
+631 
-639 SSGAYGLTDSTSVNI
+639 
-654 GTSFTVPGFVVD
+654 
-666 QCGRLTQAY
+666 
-675 SRTVTVNA
+675 
-683 PNMTGA
+683 TGA
-689 TTSAAGTAGLVPT
+689 TTTASGTTGLVPA
-702 PTAGKPTR
+702 PTTGQSTR
-710 YLCST
+710 YLCSN
-715 GEWSIPTGTIY
+715 GEWSVPQGSIY
-726 NGSTTI
+726 NGSTAI
-732 SVKPSTTDGEYN
+732 SVKPSTVDGEYN
-744 IYLAALFPGTT
+744 IYLVALFPGTT

-806 GLCPKLDSGHPSYYL
+806 GLCPKLDSSHPSYYL
-821 NANGTWSLPRGRVY
+821 NANGTWSAPRGKVY
-835 GVKGEA
+835 GVKGSA
-841 ETDYREGQVNITA
+841 ETAYREGQVNITA

-860 ALTGGTVSGST
+860 PITGGTVSGAT
-871 TFSNNVT
+871 TFSDTVT
-878 INGELNYDG
+878 LSTAGSITYDDGFYDG
-887 GFY
+887 

>member
-129 SRSITLPAEPTPAS
+129 SRSITLPS
-143 IGAANKIHTH
+143 
-153 PTRDVFKNATDNW
+153 
-166 AGSVSAIDV
+166 
-175 PKINSIRSPK
+175 
-185 SAFLPANCITVE
+185 
-197 YSSNGGSTWS
+197 
-207 DYGLTDVQKQDLF
+207 
-220 ALSTSSNIKLSK
+220 
-232 SSPVST
+232 
-238 NDCVRITIE
+238 
-247 PLDRYVSFDQLYVW
+247 
-261 FSTGSHTCAL
+261 
-271 DLERSTIGA
+271 
-280 KDTFSFI
+280 
-287 RKDVP
+287 
-292 LGGWSGPNV
+292 
-301 INFPYGTFGG
+301 
-311 GTSQTNNA
+311 
-319 YKYRITFKTIKLG
+319 
-332 SSTQSPTISD
+332 
-342 IRFYGENAWIIPNDM
+342 
-357 VKNDYPFSWDRDMNV
+357 
-372 NFPKQL
+372 
-378 KEQGK
+378 
-383 RVYSENNK
+383 K
-391 PTPDAIGAEPAF
+391 PTPTSIGAEPAF
-403 TKNTAF
+403 AKNTAF
-409 NKNFGTT
+409 NKNFGSA

-496 TYSAATSTVLGLVK
+496 TYSAATSTALGLVK

-515 SGKNYPVELDADD
+515 SGRNYPVELDADD

-533 VPWTDTTYSVA
+533 VPWTDTNTTYSQATSSTLGLIKIGYTESGKNYPIELNTSGQAYVNVPWEDTTYSVFTGA
-544 TVSEDGLMPKIPSSS
+544 TTTAAG
-559 AQYLNGMGQWSTP
+559 T
-572 PDTKYTNFVGSGS
+572 
-585 EAKSG
+585 SG
-590 LVPSPGT
+590 LVPAP
-597 TAGTTKYLREDGTW
+597 
-611 SVPPDTTYI
+611 
-620 AGRAIEISQGA
+620 
-631 ISVTSSGV
+631 TSGQS
-639 SSGAYGLTDSTSVNI
+639 
-654 GTSFTVPGFVVD
+654 
-666 QCGRLTQAY
+666 
-675 SRTVTVNA
+675 
-683 PNMTGA
+683 
-689 TTSAAGTAGLVPT
+689 
-702 PTAGKPTR
+702 TR
-710 YLCST
+710 YLGST

-726 NGSTTI
+726 NGSTAI

-744 IYLAALFPGTT
+744 IYLVALFPGTT

-806 GLCPKLDSGHPSYYL
+806 GLCPKLDSAHPSYYL
-821 NANGTWSLPRGRVY
+821 NANGSWSLPRGRVY
-835 GVKGEA
+835 GVKGNA
-841 ETDYREGQVNITA
+841 ETAYREGQVNLTA
-854 ANVGAL
+854 ANIGAL
-860 ALTGGTVSGST
+860 PITGGTVSGAT
-871 TFSNNVT
+871 TFSDTVT
-878 INGELNYDG
+878 LSTAGSITYDDGFYDG
-887 GFY
+887 

>member
-129 SRSITLPAEPTPAS
+129 SRSITLPSEPTP
-143 IGAANKIHTH
+143 
-153 PTRDVFKNATDNW
+153 
-166 AGSVSAIDV
+166 
-175 PKINSIRSPK
+175 
-185 SAFLPANCITVE
+185 
-197 YSSNGGSTWS
+197 
-207 DYGLTDVQKQDLF
+207 
-220 ALSTSSNIKLSK
+220 TS
-232 SSPVST
+232 
-238 NDCVRITIE
+238 
-247 PLDRYVSFDQLYVW
+247 
-261 FSTGSHTCAL
+261 
-271 DLERSTIGA
+271 
-280 KDTFSFI
+280 
-287 RKDVP
+287 
-292 LGGWSGPNV
+292 
-301 INFPYGTFGG
+301 
-311 GTSQTNNA
+311 
-319 YKYRITFKTIKLG
+319 
-332 SSTQSPTISD
+332 
-342 IRFYGENAWIIPNDM
+342 
-357 VKNDYPFSWDRDMNV
+357 
-372 NFPKQL
+372 
-378 KEQGK
+378 
-383 RVYSENNK
+383 
-391 PTPDAIGAEPAF
+391 IGAEPAF
-403 TKNTAF
+403 AKNTAF
-409 NKNFGTT
+409 NKNFGSA

-533 VPWTDTTYSVA
+533 VPWTDTNTTYSQATSSTLGLIKIGYTESGKNYPIELNTSGQAYVNVPWEDTTYSVFTGA
-544 TVSEDGLMPKIPSSS
+544 TTTAAG
-559 AQYLNGMGQWSTP
+559 T
-572 PDTKYTNFVGSGS
+572 
-585 EAKSG
+585 SG
-590 LVPSPGT
+590 LVPAP
-597 TAGTTKYLREDGTW
+597 
-611 SVPPDTTYI
+611 
-620 AGRAIEISQGA
+620 
-631 ISVTSSGV
+631 TSGQS
-639 SSGAYGLTDSTSVNI
+639 
-654 GTSFTVPGFVVD
+654 
-666 QCGRLTQAY
+666 
-675 SRTVTVNA
+675 
-683 PNMTGA
+683 
-689 TTSAAGTAGLVPT
+689 
-702 PTAGKPTR
+702 TR

-726 NGSTTI
+726 NGSTAI

-744 IYLAALFPGTT
+744 IYLVALFPGTT

-806 GLCPKLDSGHPSYYL
+806 GLCPKLDSSHPSYYL
-821 NANGTWSLPRGRVY
+821 NANGTWSAPRGKVY
-835 GVKGEA
+835 GVKGNA
-841 ETDYREGQVNITA
+841 ETAYREGQVNITA

-860 ALTGGTVSGST
+860 PITGGTVSGAT
-871 TFSNNVT
+871 TFSDTVT
-878 INGELNYDG
+878 LSTAGSITYDDGFYDG
-887 GFY
+887 

>member
-129 SRSITLPAEPTPAS
+129 SRSITLPSEPTP
-143 IGAANKIHTH
+143 
-153 PTRDVFKNATDNW
+153 
-166 AGSVSAIDV
+166 
-175 PKINSIRSPK
+175 
-185 SAFLPANCITVE
+185 
-197 YSSNGGSTWS
+197 
-207 DYGLTDVQKQDLF
+207 
-220 ALSTSSNIKLSK
+220 TS
-232 SSPVST
+232 
-238 NDCVRITIE
+238 
-247 PLDRYVSFDQLYVW
+247 
-261 FSTGSHTCAL
+261 
-271 DLERSTIGA
+271 
-280 KDTFSFI
+280 
-287 RKDVP
+287 
-292 LGGWSGPNV
+292 
-301 INFPYGTFGG
+301 
-311 GTSQTNNA
+311 
-319 YKYRITFKTIKLG
+319 
-332 SSTQSPTISD
+332 
-342 IRFYGENAWIIPNDM
+342 
-357 VKNDYPFSWDRDMNV
+357 
-372 NFPKQL
+372 
-378 KEQGK
+378 
-383 RVYSENNK
+383 
-391 PTPDAIGAEPAF
+391 IGAEPAF
-403 TKNTAF
+403 AKNTAF
-409 NKNFGTT
+409 NKNFGSA

-449 TPTEVGVIGTAPT
+449 TPTEVGVIGTVPT

-496 TYSAATSTVLGLVK
+496 TYSAATSTALGLVK

-515 SGKNYPVELDADD
+515 SGRNYPVELDADD

-533 VPWTDTTYSVA
+533 VPWTDTNTTYSQATSSTLGLIKIGYTESGKNYPIELNTSGQAYVNVPWEDTTYSVFTGA
-544 TVSEDGLMPKIPSSS
+544 TTTAAG
-559 AQYLNGMGQWSTP
+559 T
-572 PDTKYTNFVGSGS
+572 
-585 EAKSG
+585 SG
-590 LVPSPGT
+590 LVPAP
-597 TAGTTKYLREDGTW
+597 
-611 SVPPDTTYI
+611 
-620 AGRAIEISQGA
+620 
-631 ISVTSSGV
+631 TSGQS
-639 SSGAYGLTDSTSVNI
+639 
-654 GTSFTVPGFVVD
+654 
-666 QCGRLTQAY
+666 
-675 SRTVTVNA
+675 
-683 PNMTGA
+683 
-689 TTSAAGTAGLVPT
+689 
-702 PTAGKPTR
+702 TR

-726 NGSTTI
+726 NGSTAI

-744 IYLAALFPGTT
+744 IYLVALFPGTT

-771 AFNVPYITI
+771 AFNVPHITI

-821 NANGTWSLPRGRVY
+821 NANGTWSAPRGRVY
-835 GVKGEA
+835 GVKGNA
-841 ETDYREGQVNITA
+841 ETAYREGQVNITA

-860 ALTGGTVSGST
+860 PITGGTVSGAT
-871 TFSNNVT
+871 TFSDTVT
-878 INGELNYDG
+878 LSTAGSITYDDGFYDG
-887 GFY
+887 

>member
-129 SRSITLPAEPTPAS
+129 SRSITLPSEPTP
-143 IGAANKIHTH
+143 
-153 PTRDVFKNATDNW
+153 
-166 AGSVSAIDV
+166 
-175 PKINSIRSPK
+175 
-185 SAFLPANCITVE
+185 
-197 YSSNGGSTWS
+197 
-207 DYGLTDVQKQDLF
+207 
-220 ALSTSSNIKLSK
+220 TS
-232 SSPVST
+232 
-238 NDCVRITIE
+238 
-247 PLDRYVSFDQLYVW
+247 
-261 FSTGSHTCAL
+261 
-271 DLERSTIGA
+271 
-280 KDTFSFI
+280 
-287 RKDVP
+287 
-292 LGGWSGPNV
+292 
-301 INFPYGTFGG
+301 
-311 GTSQTNNA
+311 
-319 YKYRITFKTIKLG
+319 
-332 SSTQSPTISD
+332 
-342 IRFYGENAWIIPNDM
+342 
-357 VKNDYPFSWDRDMNV
+357 
-372 NFPKQL
+372 
-378 KEQGK
+378 
-383 RVYSENNK
+383 
-391 PTPDAIGAEPAF
+391 IGAEPAF
-403 TKNTAF
+403 AKNTAF
-409 NKNFGTT
+409 NKNFGSA

-533 VPWTDTTYSVA
+533 VPWTDTNTTYSQATSSTLGLIKIGYTESGKNYPIELNTSGQAYVNVPWEDTTYSVFTGA
-544 TVSEDGLMPKIPSSS
+544 TTTAAG
-559 AQYLNGMGQWSTP
+559 T
-572 PDTKYTNFVGSGS
+572 
-585 EAKSG
+585 SG
-590 LVPSPGT
+590 LVPAP
-597 TAGTTKYLREDGTW
+597 
-611 SVPPDTTYI
+611 
-620 AGRAIEISQGA
+620 
-631 ISVTSSGV
+631 TSGQS
-639 SSGAYGLTDSTSVNI
+639 
-654 GTSFTVPGFVVD
+654 
-666 QCGRLTQAY
+666 
-675 SRTVTVNA
+675 
-683 PNMTGA
+683 
-689 TTSAAGTAGLVPT
+689 
-702 PTAGKPTR
+702 TR

-726 NGSTTI
+726 NGSTAI

-744 IYLAALFPGTT
+744 IYLVALFPGTT

-771 AFNVPYITI
+771 AFNVPHITI

-799 LASSSAP
+799 LASRSAP

-821 NANGTWSLPRGRVY
+821 NANGTWSAPRGRVY
-835 GVKGEA
+835 GVKGNA
-841 ETDYREGQVNITA
+841 ETAYREGQVNLTA
-854 ANVGAL
+854 ANIGAL
-860 ALTGGTVSGST
+860 PITGGTVSGAT
-871 TFSNNVT
+871 TFSDTVT
-878 INGELNYDG
+878 LSTAGSITYDDGFYDG
-887 GFY
+887 

>member
-38 TGKVKIGDGTLGYKS
+38 TGKVKIGDGTLSYKS

-129 SRSITLPAEPTPAS
+129 SRSITLPS
-143 IGAANKIHTH
+143 
-153 PTRDVFKNATDNW
+153 
-166 AGSVSAIDV
+166 
-175 PKINSIRSPK
+175 
-185 SAFLPANCITVE
+185 
-197 YSSNGGSTWS
+197 
-207 DYGLTDVQKQDLF
+207 
-220 ALSTSSNIKLSK
+220 
-232 SSPVST
+232 
-238 NDCVRITIE
+238 
-247 PLDRYVSFDQLYVW
+247 
-261 FSTGSHTCAL
+261 
-271 DLERSTIGA
+271 
-280 KDTFSFI
+280 
-287 RKDVP
+287 
-292 LGGWSGPNV
+292 
-301 INFPYGTFGG
+301 
-311 GTSQTNNA
+311 
-319 YKYRITFKTIKLG
+319 
-332 SSTQSPTISD
+332 
-342 IRFYGENAWIIPNDM
+342 
-357 VKNDYPFSWDRDMNV
+357 
-372 NFPKQL
+372 
-378 KEQGK
+378 
-383 RVYSENNK
+383 K
-391 PTPDAIGAEPAF
+391 PTPTSIGAEPAF
-403 TKNTAF
+403 AKNTAF
-409 NKNFGTT
+409 NKNFGSA

-533 VPWTDTTYSVA
+533 VPWTDTNTTYSQATSSTLGLIKIGYTESGKNYPIELNTSGQAYVNVPWEDTTYSVFTGA
-544 TVSEDGLMPKIPSSS
+544 TTTAAG
-559 AQYLNGMGQWSTP
+559 T
-572 PDTKYTNFVGSGS
+572 
-585 EAKSG
+585 SG
-590 LVPSPGT
+590 LVPAP
-597 TAGTTKYLREDGTW
+597 
-611 SVPPDTTYI
+611 
-620 AGRAIEISQGA
+620 
-631 ISVTSSGV
+631 TSGQS
-639 SSGAYGLTDSTSVNI
+639 
-654 GTSFTVPGFVVD
+654 
-666 QCGRLTQAY
+666 
-675 SRTVTVNA
+675 
-683 PNMTGA
+683 
-689 TTSAAGTAGLVPT
+689 
-702 PTAGKPTR
+702 TR

-726 NGSTTI
+726 NGSTAI

-744 IYLAALFPGTT
+744 IYLVALFPGTT

-821 NANGTWSLPRGRVY
+821 NANGTWSAPRGRVY
-835 GVKGEA
+835 GVKGNA
-841 ETDYREGQVNITA
+841 ETAYREGQVNITA

-860 ALTGGTVSGST
+860 PITGGTVSGAT

>member
-1 MANITLD
+1 MADITLN

-38 TGKVKIGDGTLGYKS
+38 TGKVKIGNGTLSYKS

-129 SRSITLPAEPTPAS
+129 SRSITLPSEPTP
-143 IGAANKIHTH
+143 
-153 PTRDVFKNATDNW
+153 
-166 AGSVSAIDV
+166 
-175 PKINSIRSPK
+175 
-185 SAFLPANCITVE
+185 
-197 YSSNGGSTWS
+197 
-207 DYGLTDVQKQDLF
+207 
-220 ALSTSSNIKLSK
+220 TS
-232 SSPVST
+232 
-238 NDCVRITIE
+238 
-247 PLDRYVSFDQLYVW
+247 
-261 FSTGSHTCAL
+261 
-271 DLERSTIGA
+271 
-280 KDTFSFI
+280 
-287 RKDVP
+287 
-292 LGGWSGPNV
+292 
-301 INFPYGTFGG
+301 
-311 GTSQTNNA
+311 
-319 YKYRITFKTIKLG
+319 
-332 SSTQSPTISD
+332 
-342 IRFYGENAWIIPNDM
+342 
-357 VKNDYPFSWDRDMNV
+357 
-372 NFPKQL
+372 
-378 KEQGK
+378 
-383 RVYSENNK
+383 
-391 PTPDAIGAEPAF
+391 IGAEPAF
-403 TKNTAF
+403 AKNTAF
-409 NKNFGTT
+409 NKNFGSA

-496 TYSAATSTVLGLVK
+496 TYSAATSTALGLVK

-515 SGKNYPVELDADD
+515 SGRNYPVELDADD

-533 VPWTDTTYSVA
+533 VPWTDTNTTYSQATSSTLGLIKIGYTESGKNYPIELNTSGQAYVNVPWEDTTYSVFTGA
-544 TVSEDGLMPKIPSSS
+544 TTTAAG
-559 AQYLNGMGQWSTP
+559 T
-572 PDTKYTNFVGSGS
+572 
-585 EAKSG
+585 SG
-590 LVPSPGT
+590 LVPAP
-597 TAGTTKYLREDGTW
+597 
-611 SVPPDTTYI
+611 
-620 AGRAIEISQGA
+620 
-631 ISVTSSGV
+631 TSGQS
-639 SSGAYGLTDSTSVNI
+639 
-654 GTSFTVPGFVVD
+654 
-666 QCGRLTQAY
+666 
-675 SRTVTVNA
+675 
-683 PNMTGA
+683 
-689 TTSAAGTAGLVPT
+689 
-702 PTAGKPTR
+702 TR
-710 YLCST
+710 YLCSD
-715 GEWSIPTGTIY
+715 GEWSIPTGSIY
-726 NGSTTI
+726 KGSTAI

-744 IYLAALFPGTT
+744 IYLVALFPGTT

-806 GLCPKLDSGHPSYYL
+806 GLCPKLDSAHPSYYL
-821 NANGTWSLPRGRVY
+821 NANGSWSLPRGRVY
-835 GVKGEA
+835 GVKGNA
-841 ETDYREGQVNITA
+841 ETAYREGQVNITA

-860 ALTGGTVSGST
+860 PITGGTVSGAT
-871 TFSNNVT
+871 TFSDTVT
-878 INGELNYDG
+878 LSTAGSITYDDGFYDG
-887 GFY
+887 